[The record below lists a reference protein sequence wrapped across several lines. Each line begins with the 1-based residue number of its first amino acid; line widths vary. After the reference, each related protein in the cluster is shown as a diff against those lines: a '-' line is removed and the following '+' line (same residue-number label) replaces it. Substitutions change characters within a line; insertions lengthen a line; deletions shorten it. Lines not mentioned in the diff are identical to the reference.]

1 MKKEERKRVTKRIFA
16 VLMAVLM
23 VLPGNLDGI
32 LADDNNSTK
41 AGLPGVTAYAAK
53 EQLMNSFTPDSNG
66 TAVNIGKLIFGKNS
80 DGDAQE
86 WYILGKD
93 SGVSGDNTVIFASS
107 PIIKSGQIF
116 SYDTS
121 DYTKTYNYEA
131 GTGYGDSAG
140 SIQVD
145 VNHYGASELRSVH
158 QDMVKSGNNTYFSET
173 EQNLMN
179 VTTVTT
185 YDSKNN
191 HNYTTSDKLYAPST
205 AGTTGAEKNITVGS
219 NDDKKLNTATYWDY
233 YSSNVWFWL
242 RKPCYSASVWYA
254 DTTYK
259 HISIG
264 GSYPSYPG
272 YFGIRPASNLN
283 LSDVL
288 FASAAKSAT
297 SETAVSGIIA
307 SDTAMTLRLDGN
319 SKNIGSVF
327 YNDTSGNIKV
337 SKGSAENVALVVQ
350 GNDGTNDW
358 YYSKQITGSDT
369 VTVKASDI
377 MTELNLTSDI
387 DLSVCKIWLET
398 TENNMA
404 YVVPAE
410 KINISYMTKEQLM
423 NSFTPNSDGTAENIG
438 KLIFGKNSDGDAQEW
453 YILGKDNG
461 VSGDNTVI
469 FASSTIRT
477 EHRFNYNTWDYIQ
490 TYSYEGGTGY
500 GDGAGSIQVY
510 VNHYGASELRSTLQ
524 DMVKSGNNTYFS
536 ETEQN
541 LMNITTVI
549 TNDTMNGCNYTTSDK
564 LYVPSSTSEGF
575 TGKNIRV
582 GSDDGK
588 GLFADTYW
596 NDGNWFWLRS
606 PDEDSGNVEYYAYT
620 SYNSVGRT
628 YVNCKERYLGI
639 RPVSNLNL
647 SDVLF
652 ASAAKSA
659 TSDTEVADRIASDAA
674 MTLRLD
680 GSRKNIGTAIY
691 NAATGEIKVSR
702 GSNDGN
708 VSLVVQ
714 GDDGANDCYYSKQ
727 ITGSDTVSVKASDIS
742 SALNM
747 TSDIDLSSCKIWLE
761 TTEDN
766 VIYAVQAEKE
776 IEKINTTY
784 VTKEQLMNSFTPYS
798 DGNATNIGKLSFGKN
813 SAGNSQE
820 WYILGKDDGVTGDN
834 TVIFAASPLKTGQV
848 FNEWDLWNE
857 DGQDL
862 NYYESSQLRKV
873 LQDMASSDNNN
884 YFSYAEQHMMNNTT
898 VTTNVP
904 RQSTTYTTTDKLY
917 ALTGDKND
925 NQYIWA
931 GSSNDKKLAMTT
943 YWNNGEYFWLR
954 TPNTISKN
962 DELIACPGYCVESLH
977 ISVEYEVR
985 PAANLNLSG
994 VIFASAATV
1003 ATSEDTV
1010 SGRIA
1015 SDAAMALRFEGNPLD
1030 VGSVTFNAV
1039 SGEVKAV
1046 KRDASDNVALVI
1058 QGNDGTDDWY
1068 YSKQITGLDT
1078 VTVKSSDIKTALN
1091 LTSDIDLSACAIW
1104 IETTEDNLIR
1114 AVQAEAANE
1123 VNICYHDADVEHIF
1137 GIEYNKDMTI
1147 AELNQIIYNVTG
1159 IDTDKYQLKYEDT
1172 ILENDKTLQDYGI
1185 QKGSII
1191 NVNQIIDRIEAAINL
1206 PKGGEKLS
1214 TQITCNTANIAS
1226 ASLNWIGDYGDRASY
1241 YPYTYKAHM
1250 TFTPAAGYIVTDA
1263 TEIIVNES
1271 TLSDNKTVNA
1281 DGTITITKDYPSTKD
1296 KIIKVIPP
1304 TVPSDN
1310 TFAEYYTA
1318 DSIIFSNNEVF
1329 NDELG
1334 EYAGFLS
1341 EGAPL
1346 GFEHSLR
1353 VIWYIDGTYD
1363 ETPGAENTFIW
1374 KNFDDLSNYEVDSSC
1389 KTSGTVK
1396 IKNKAATPV
1405 TITGTD
1411 SSISFNGSDIDVSQ
1425 YFTIDENAGT
1435 PTYSIISDTEDGSV
1449 TGKGNLDGSTLTVT
1463 KTGTIKVKLTTSANG
1478 NYAAGEATIT
1488 LTISNGTIQDYTA
1501 SDYSGTYDGQAHSID
1516 VSVTNP
1522 AGTKITYGEDGIN
1535 YSEENPK
1542 YTDAGEYTVYYKI
1555 EKANYDTIKGS
1566 KTVNISRKDVTI
1578 TAGNQSVVW
1587 NHNIDQTKYKV
1598 SGLAGGDSITDITLT
1613 PSTSA
1618 LTDNGIIT
1626 VSNAKIGNR
1635 KDVTHSYNILVVNG
1649 RLEITHDTTLAPTG
1663 INAIKTKQSYKEGDI
1678 LNVDDIIVTANYADG
1693 YSENVT
1699 EFTTN
1704 ASDIDMNIAGNKTLT
1719 VSYTKNGGT
1728 KTCDIIINVV
1738 HVHKFDG
1745 AIWKSDG
1752 INHWKECTIAH
1763 CDKSDGYRID
1773 ETAHTY
1779 IHTYIW
1785 SGDNKKCTAT
1795 GKCEICEYTDSE
1807 TVDTTA
1813 TVTQSKNCTRP
1824 ELTKYTA
1831 TFKNAHNNGFEEQVR
1846 TDVMTAS
1853 ATGHNMSE
1861 WISNGDDTH
1870 SKKCK
1875 NPDCTYRES
1884 GDCVGGTASYFKKAI
1899 CDACGAEYGSLITD
1913 ITNPTG
1919 EITVS
1924 NNRWNSLLNTITFGH
1939 FFKETQKVT
1948 ITGNDDSYNSEG
1960 YDSSKN
1966 AVKISYLLV
1975 SGIDAKAYTTDE
1987 LAQKY
1992 AEGKFKEYASSFN
2005 IATDDRYVVFARI
2018 EDFAGN
2024 ATYISTD
2031 GMIVDT
2037 IAPVVDGITEGNTY
2051 CINAKF
2057 TVSDENIDKVTD
2069 TTASAVTTITA
2080 IDGVYTLS
2088 AGTHK
2093 IIVSDKA
2100 GNSTV
2105 VNVTV
2110 NGEHSYSEPT
2120 YTFNADNT
2128 ECTAERICQVCQ
2140 NKESETVD
2148 TTATVTQSK
2157 NCTRPELTTYKAVF
2171 TNPYFAEQTMENVE
2185 TAPATGHIS
2194 SDWILDK
2201 PATIK
2206 ESGSRHKECIVCGET
2221 LEVEEIEKL
2230 EQVAYEIINGTDS
2243 KWVENSESSIVI
2255 SGNGEL
2261 AKFTGV
2267 KVDGELI
2274 DSTNYIATEG
2284 STIITLKADYL
2295 KTLSVGSHSFEIV
2308 WEDGMASTNFNVVK
2322 KTSDNDHNNGNND
2335 NNDDDNDN
2343 NNNGNDNNNNSSDNN
2358 NGNDNNNSSGNHNGN
2373 GSDNKHNNSSTNAGD
2388 NKNNNA
2394 NSNTNQAG
2402 LPGNKKNDLSDT
2414 KGNHQST
2421 TPAKTG
2427 DSTNLTL
2434 WITLLMASIAGI
2446 TGIFTRRK
2454 KKNCK

>member
-1 MKKEERKRVTKRIFA
+1 MKKEERKRVTKRILA

-23 VLPGNLDGI
+23 VLPGNIDGI

-41 AGLPGVTAYAAK
+41 AGLPSVTAYAAK

-121 DYTKTYNYEA
+121 DHTKTYNYEA

-140 SIQVD
+140 SIPVD

-158 QDMVKSGNNTYFSET
+158 QDMVKSGNNTYFSKT
-173 EQNLMN
+173 EQKLMN

-191 HNYTTSDKLYAPST
+191 NNYTTSDKLYAPST

-242 RKPCYSASVWYA
+242 RKPCYSACVWYA
-254 DTTYK
+254 DTTYN

-327 YNDTSGNIKV
+327 YNDTSGNINV

-377 MTELNLTSDI
+377 SSALNLTSDI

-404 YVVPAE
+404 YAVPAE

-438 KLIFGKNSDGDAQEW
+438 KLIFGKNNDGDAQEW

-461 VSGDNTVI
+461 VSGDNTII
-469 FASSTIRT
+469 FAASSIMQKQN
-477 EHRFNYNTWDYIQ
+477 FNSSVSEK
-490 TYSYEGGTGY
+490 TYQEDNGTY
-500 GDGAGSIQVY
+500 ADGNPTDIY
-510 VNHYGASELRSTLQ
+510 PNHYGASELRKALQ
-524 DMVKSGNNTYFS
+524 DIAGEESNTYFTT
-536 ETEQN
+536 TEKS
-541 LMNITTVI
+541 LMQATTV
-549 TNDTMNGCNYTTSDK
+549 TTEDAKNNKVYTTSDK
-564 LYVPSSTSEGF
+564 LYVPATGGF
-575 TGKNIRV
+575 NNINIKV
-582 GSDDGK
+582 GSNSSVELSMNAYANSDDS
-588 GLFADTYW
+588 
-596 NDGNWFWLRS
+596 FWLRS
-606 PDEDSGNVEYYAYT
+606 PDGNDRVYVASQGWSFRTSSGII
-620 SYNSVGRT
+620 SK
-628 YVNCKERYLGI
+628 CLI
-639 RPVSNLNL
+639 RPASNLNL

-659 TSDTEVADRIASDAA
+659 SSDNEVADRIASDAA

-680 GSRKNIGTAIY
+680 GSSKNIGTAIY

-714 GDDGANDCYYSKQ
+714 GDDGANDCCYSKQ
-727 ITGSDTVSVKASDIS
+727 ITGSDTVTVKASDIS

-766 VIYAVQAEKE
+766 VIYAVQADKE

-784 VTKEQLMNSFTPYS
+784 VTKEQLMNSFTPYN
-798 DGNATNIGKLSFGKN
+798 DGNAANIGKLSFGKN

-962 DELIACPGYCVESLH
+962 DELIACPGYCVGSIH
-977 ISVEYEVR
+977 ISQEYEVR
-985 PAANLNLSG
+985 PAANLNLSE

-1003 ATSEDTV
+1003 ATSEDAI
-1010 SGRIA
+1010 SGIIVP
-1015 SDAAMALRFEGNPLD
+1015 DTAMTLRFGGNPDD

-1046 KRDASDNVALVI
+1046 KGNASGNVALVI

-1068 YSKQITGLDT
+1068 YSKQITGSDT
-1078 VTVKSSDIKTALN
+1078 VTVKSSDIKTVLN
-1091 LTSDIDLSACAIW
+1091 LTSDIDLSTCAIW
-1104 IETTEDNLIR
+1104 TETTIDSLIY
-1114 AVQAEAANE
+1114 AGQAEAAND
-1123 VNICYHDADVEHIF
+1123 VNICYYDADVEHIF

-1172 ILENDKTLQDYGI
+1172 IPENDKTLQDYGI

-1191 NVNQIIDRIEAAINL
+1191 NVNQIIDRIEATINL
-1206 PKGGEKLS
+1206 PKGGEYLS
-1214 TQITCNTANIAS
+1214 TQITCNTANIAD
-1226 ASLNWIGDYGDRASY
+1226 ASLNWIDDYGDIANY

-1250 TFTPAAGYIVTDA
+1250 TFTPAAGYILTDA

-1281 DGTITITKDYPSTKD
+1281 DGTITITKDYVSTKD

-1435 PTYSIISDTEDGSV
+1435 PTYSIISHTEDGSV
-1449 TGKGNLDGSTLTVT
+1449 TGKGNLEGSTLTVT
-1463 KTGTIKVKLTTSANG
+1463 KTGTIKVKLTTSAKG

-1542 YTDAGEYTVYYKI
+1542 YTAAGEYTVYYKI

-1626 VSNAKIGNR
+1626 VSNVKIGNR

-1795 GKCEICEYTDSE
+1795 RKCEICEYTDSE

-1846 TDVMTAS
+1846 TDVLTAS

-1875 NPDCTYRES
+1875 NPDCTYRED
-1884 GDCVGGTASYFKKAI
+1884 GDCVGGTASYFEKAI
-1899 CDACGAEYGSLITD
+1899 CDECGAEYGSLITD

-2005 IATDDRYVVFARI
+2005 IAADDRYVIFARI

-2037 IAPVVDGITEGNTY
+2037 IAPVVDGIKEGNTY

-2080 IDGVYTLS
+2080 VDGVYTLS

-2093 IIVSDKA
+2093 ITASDNA

-2128 ECTAERICQVCQ
+2128 ECTAKRICQVCQ
-2140 NKESETVD
+2140 NTDSETVD

-2194 SDWILDK
+2194 SEWILDK

-2322 KTSDNDHNNGNND
+2322 KTSDDDHNNGNND

-2343 NNNGNDNNNNSSDNN
+2343 NNNGNDNNNNSS
-2358 NGNDNNNSSGNHNGN
+2358 GNHNDN
-2373 GSDNKHNNSSTNAGD
+2373 GSDNKHNNSSTNASN

-2394 NSNTNQAG
+2394 NTNTNQAG
-2402 LPGNKKNDLSDT
+2402 LLGNKKNDLSDT
-2414 KGNHQST
+2414 KGSHQST

>member
-1 MKKEERKRVTKRIFA
+1 M
-16 VLMAVLM
+16 
-23 VLPGNLDGI
+23 
-32 LADDNNSTK
+32 
-41 AGLPGVTAYAAK
+41 
-53 EQLMNSFTPDSNG
+53 
-66 TAVNIGKLIFGKNS
+66 
-80 DGDAQE
+80 
-86 WYILGKD
+86 
-93 SGVSGDNTVIFASS
+93 
-107 PIIKSGQIF
+107 IIHLQ
-116 SYDTS
+116 
-121 DYTKTYNYEA
+121 
-131 GTGYGDSAG
+131 
-140 SIQVD
+140 
-145 VNHYGASELRSVH
+145 
-158 QDMVKSGNNTYFSET
+158 
-173 EQNLMN
+173 
-179 VTTVTT
+179 
-185 YDSKNN
+185 
-191 HNYTTSDKLYAPST
+191 
-205 AGTTGAEKNITVGS
+205 
-219 NDDKKLNTATYWDY
+219 
-233 YSSNVWFWL
+233 
-242 RKPCYSASVWYA
+242 
-254 DTTYK
+254 
-259 HISIG
+259 
-264 GSYPSYPG
+264 
-272 YFGIRPASNLN
+272 
-283 LSDVL
+283 
-288 FASAAKSAT
+288 
-297 SETAVSGIIA
+297 
-307 SDTAMTLRLDGN
+307 
-319 SKNIGSVF
+319 
-327 YNDTSGNIKV
+327 
-337 SKGSAENVALVVQ
+337 
-350 GNDGTNDW
+350 
-358 YYSKQITGSDT
+358 
-369 VTVKASDI
+369 
-377 MTELNLTSDI
+377 
-387 DLSVCKIWLET
+387 
-398 TENNMA
+398 
-404 YVVPAE
+404 
-410 KINISYMTKEQLM
+410 
-423 NSFTPNSDGTAENIG
+423 
-438 KLIFGKNSDGDAQEW
+438 
-453 YILGKDNG
+453 
-461 VSGDNTVI
+461 
-469 FASSTIRT
+469 STI
-477 EHRFNYNTWDYIQ
+477 
-490 TYSYEGGTGY
+490 
-500 GDGAGSIQVY
+500 
-510 VNHYGASELRSTLQ
+510 
-524 DMVKSGNNTYFS
+524 
-536 ETEQN
+536 
-541 LMNITTVI
+541 
-549 TNDTMNGCNYTTSDK
+549 
-564 LYVPSSTSEGF
+564 
-575 TGKNIRV
+575 
-582 GSDDGK
+582 
-588 GLFADTYW
+588 
-596 NDGNWFWLRS
+596 
-606 PDEDSGNVEYYAYT
+606 
-620 SYNSVGRT
+620 
-628 YVNCKERYLGI
+628 
-639 RPVSNLNL
+639 
-647 SDVLF
+647 
-652 ASAAKSA
+652 
-659 TSDTEVADRIASDAA
+659 
-674 MTLRLD
+674 
-680 GSRKNIGTAIY
+680 
-691 NAATGEIKVSR
+691 
-702 GSNDGN
+702 
-708 VSLVVQ
+708 
-714 GDDGANDCYYSKQ
+714 
-727 ITGSDTVSVKASDIS
+727 
-742 SALNM
+742 
-747 TSDIDLSSCKIWLE
+747 
-761 TTEDN
+761 
-766 VIYAVQAEKE
+766 
-776 IEKINTTY
+776 
-784 VTKEQLMNSFTPYS
+784 
-798 DGNATNIGKLSFGKN
+798 
-813 SAGNSQE
+813 
-820 WYILGKDDGVTGDN
+820 
-834 TVIFAASPLKTGQV
+834 
-848 FNEWDLWNE
+848 
-857 DGQDL
+857 
-862 NYYESSQLRKV
+862 
-873 LQDMASSDNNN
+873 
-884 YFSYAEQHMMNNTT
+884 
-898 VTTNVP
+898 
-904 RQSTTYTTTDKLY
+904 
-917 ALTGDKND
+917 
-925 NQYIWA
+925 
-931 GSSNDKKLAMTT
+931 
-943 YWNNGEYFWLR
+943 
-954 TPNTISKN
+954 
-962 DELIACPGYCVESLH
+962 
-977 ISVEYEVR
+977 
-985 PAANLNLSG
+985 
-994 VIFASAATV
+994 
-1003 ATSEDTV
+1003 
-1010 SGRIA
+1010 
-1015 SDAAMALRFEGNPLD
+1015 
-1030 VGSVTFNAV
+1030 
-1039 SGEVKAV
+1039 
-1046 KRDASDNVALVI
+1046 
-1058 QGNDGTDDWY
+1058 
-1068 YSKQITGLDT
+1068 
-1078 VTVKSSDIKTALN
+1078 
-1091 LTSDIDLSACAIW
+1091 
-1104 IETTEDNLIR
+1104 
-1114 AVQAEAANE
+1114 
-1123 VNICYHDADVEHIF
+1123 
-1137 GIEYNKDMTI
+1137 
-1147 AELNQIIYNVTG
+1147 
-1159 IDTDKYQLKYEDT
+1159 
-1172 ILENDKTLQDYGI
+1172 
-1185 QKGSII
+1185 
-1191 NVNQIIDRIEAAINL
+1191 
-1206 PKGGEKLS
+1206 
-1214 TQITCNTANIAS
+1214 
-1226 ASLNWIGDYGDRASY
+1226 
-1241 YPYTYKAHM
+1241 
-1250 TFTPAAGYIVTDA
+1250 
-1263 TEIIVNES
+1263 
-1271 TLSDNKTVNA
+1271 
-1281 DGTITITKDYPSTKD
+1281 
-1296 KIIKVIPP
+1296 
-1304 TVPSDN
+1304 
-1310 TFAEYYTA
+1310 YYTA

-1463 KTGTIKVKLTTSANG
+1463 KTGTIKVKLTTSAKG

-1566 KTVNISRKDVTI
+1566 KTVNISRKVVTI

-1626 VSNAKIGNR
+1626 ISNVKIGNC

-1704 ASDIDMNIAGNKTLT
+1704 ASDMDMNMAGNKTLT

>member
-1 MKKEERKRVTKRIFA
+1 MKKEERKRVTKRILA

-41 AGLPGVTAYAAK
+41 AGLPSVTAYAAK

-191 HNYTTSDKLYAPST
+191 NNYTTSDKLYAPST

-242 RKPCYSASVWYA
+242 RKPCYSSSVWYA
-254 DTTYK
+254 DTTYN

-337 SKGSAENVALVVQ
+337 SKGSAENVALVIQ

-387 DLSVCKIWLET
+387 DLSVCKIWLQT

-404 YVVPAE
+404 YAVPAE

-477 EHRFNYNTWDYIQ
+477 EHRFNYNTGDYIQ

-588 GLFADTYW
+588 ELFADTYW

-628 YVNCKERYLGI
+628 YVNYKERYLGI
-639 RPVSNLNL
+639 RPASNLNL

-659 TSDTEVADRIASDAA
+659 SSDNEVADRIASDAA

-714 GDDGANDCYYSKQ
+714 GDDGANDCCYSKQ

-742 SALNM
+742 SSLNM

-798 DGNATNIGKLSFGKN
+798 DGNAVNIGKLSFGKN

-834 TVIFAASPLKTGQV
+834 TVIFAASPIKTGQV
-848 FNEWDLWNE
+848 FNEWDRLNE
-857 DGQDL
+857 ENLDL

-873 LQDMASSDNNN
+873 LQDMASSNNNN
-884 YFSYAEQHMMNNTT
+884 YFSYLEQHMMNNTT

-917 ALTGDKND
+917 ALTGDRD
-925 NQYIWA
+925 DDQYLWA

-943 YWNNGEYFWLR
+943 YWNNGEDFWLR
-954 TPNTISKN
+954 TPNTITKN
-962 DELIACPGYCVESLH
+962 DELIACPGYCVGSIH
-977 ISVEYEVR
+977 ISQEYEVR
-985 PAANLNLSG
+985 PAANLNLSE

-1003 ATSEDTV
+1003 ATSEDAI
-1010 SGRIA
+1010 SGIIVP
-1015 SDAAMALRFEGNPLD
+1015 DTAMTLRFGGNPDD

-1046 KRDASDNVALVI
+1046 KGNASGNVALVI

-1068 YSKQITGLDT
+1068 YSKQITGSDT

-1091 LTSDIDLSACAIW
+1091 LTSDIDLSTCAIW
-1104 IETTEDNLIR
+1104 TETTIDSLIY
-1114 AVQAEAANE
+1114 AGQAEAANE
-1123 VNICYHDADVEHIF
+1123 VNICYYDADVEHIF

-1159 IDTDKYQLKYEDT
+1159 IDTDKYKLKYEDT
-1172 ILENDKTLQDYGI
+1172 IPENDKTLQDYGI

-1191 NVNQIIDRIEAAINL
+1191 NVNQIIDRIEATINL
-1206 PKGGEKLS
+1206 PKGGEYLS
-1214 TQITCNTANIAS
+1214 TQITCNTANIAG
-1226 ASLNWIGDYGDRASY
+1226 ASLNWIGDYGDIASY

-1374 KNFDDLSNYEVDSSC
+1374 KDFNDLSNYEVDSSC

-1435 PTYSIISDTEDGSV
+1435 PTYSIISHTEDGSV

-1578 TAGNQSVVW
+1578 TAGSQSVVW

-1626 VSNAKIGNR
+1626 ISNVKIGNCE
-1635 KDVTHSYNILVVNG
+1635 DVTHNYNILVVNG

-1663 INAIKTKQSYKEGDI
+1663 INAIKTKLSYKEGDI

-1795 GKCEICEYTDSE
+1795 RKCGICEYTDSE

-1846 TDVMTAS
+1846 TDVLTAS

-1875 NPDCTYRES
+1875 NPDCTYRED

-1899 CDACGAEYGSLITD
+1899 CDECGAEYGSLITD

-2005 IATDDRYVVFARI
+2005 IAADDRYVVFARI

-2037 IAPVVDGITEGNTY
+2037 IAPVVDGITESNTY

-2093 IIVSDKA
+2093 ITVSDKA

-2194 SDWILDK
+2194 SEWILDK

-2308 WEDGMASTNFNVVK
+2308 WEDGMAFTNFNVVK

-2335 NNDDDNDN
+2335 NNNDDNDN
-2343 NNNGNDNNNNSSDNN
+2343 NNNGSDNN
-2358 NGNDNNNSSGNHNGN
+2358 
-2373 GSDNKHNNSSTNAGD
+2373 NNSSTNAGD

-2454 KKNCK
+2454 KKDCK

>member
-1 MKKEERKRVTKRIFA
+1 MKKEERKRVTKRILA

-23 VLPGNLDGI
+23 VLPGNIDGI

-41 AGLPGVTAYAAK
+41 AGLPSVTAYAAK

-121 DYTKTYNYEA
+121 DHTKTYNYEA

-140 SIQVD
+140 SIPVD

-158 QDMVKSGNNTYFSET
+158 QDMVKSGNNTYFSKT
-173 EQNLMN
+173 EQKLMN

-191 HNYTTSDKLYAPST
+191 NNYTTSDKLYAPST

-242 RKPCYSASVWYA
+242 RKPCYSACVWYA
-254 DTTYK
+254 DTTYN

-327 YNDTSGNIKV
+327 YNDTSGNINV

-377 MTELNLTSDI
+377 MTELNMTSDI

-404 YVVPAE
+404 YAVPAE
-410 KINISYMTKEQLM
+410 KVNISYMTKEQLM

-461 VSGDNTVI
+461 VSGDNTII
-469 FASSTIRT
+469 FAASSIMQKQN
-477 EHRFNYNTWDYIQ
+477 FNSSVSEK
-490 TYSYEGGTGY
+490 TYQEDNGTY
-500 GDGAGSIQVY
+500 ADGNPTDIY
-510 VNHYGASELRSTLQ
+510 PNHYGASELRKALQ
-524 DMVKSGNNTYFS
+524 DIAGEESNTYFTT
-536 ETEQN
+536 TEKS
-541 LMNITTVI
+541 LMQATTV
-549 TNDTMNGCNYTTSDK
+549 TTEDAKNNKVYTTSDK
-564 LYVPSSTSEGF
+564 LYVPATGGF
-575 TGKNIRV
+575 NNINIKV
-582 GSDDGK
+582 GSNSSVELSMNAYANSDDS
-588 GLFADTYW
+588 
-596 NDGNWFWLRS
+596 FWLRS
-606 PDEDSGNVEYYAYT
+606 PDGNDRVYVASQGWSFRTSSGII
-620 SYNSVGRT
+620 SK
-628 YVNCKERYLGI
+628 CLI
-639 RPVSNLNL
+639 RPASNLNL

-659 TSDTEVADRIASDAA
+659 SSDTEVADRIASDAA

-727 ITGSDTVSVKASDIS
+727 ITGSDTVTVKASDIS

-766 VIYAVQAEKE
+766 VIYAVQADKE

-834 TVIFAASPLKTGQV
+834 TVIFAASPIKTGQV
-848 FNEWDLWNE
+848 FNEWDRLNAE
-857 DGQDL
+857 NLDL
-862 NYYESSQLRKV
+862 NYYESSQLRNV
-873 LQDMASSDNNN
+873 LQDMASSNNN
-884 YFSYAEQHMMNNTT
+884 YFSYLEQHMMNNTT

-917 ALTGDKND
+917 ALTGEWDD
-925 NQYIWA
+925 DQYLWA

-954 TPNTISKN
+954 TPNTITKN
-962 DELIACPGYCVESLH
+962 DELIACPGYCVGSIH
-977 ISVEYEVR
+977 ISQEYEVR
-985 PAANLNLSG
+985 PAANLNLSE

-1003 ATSEDTV
+1003 ATSEDAI
-1010 SGRIA
+1010 SGIIVP
-1015 SDAAMALRFEGNPLD
+1015 DTAMTLRFGGNPD
-1030 VGSVTFNAV
+1030 EVGSVTFNAV

-1046 KRDASDNVALVI
+1046 KGNASGNVALVI

-1068 YSKQITGLDT
+1068 YSKQITGSDT

-1091 LTSDIDLSACAIW
+1091 LTSDIDLSTCAIW
-1104 IETTEDNLIR
+1104 TETTIDSLIYAR
-1114 AVQAEAANE
+1114 QAEAAND
-1123 VNICYHDADVEHIF
+1123 VNICYYDADVEHIF

-1159 IDTDKYQLKYEDT
+1159 INTDKYQLKYEDT

-1191 NVNQIIDRIEAAINL
+1191 NVNQIIDRIEATINL
-1206 PKGGEKLS
+1206 PKGGEYLS
-1214 TQITCNTANIAS
+1214 TQITCNTANIAG
-1226 ASLNWIGDYGDRASY
+1226 ASLNWIGDYGDIASY

-1374 KNFDDLSNYEVDSSC
+1374 KDFNDLSNYEVDSSC

-1578 TAGNQSVVW
+1578 TAGSQSVVW

-1626 VSNAKIGNR
+1626 ISNVKIGNCE
-1635 KDVTHSYNILVVNG
+1635 DVTHNYNILVVNG

-1663 INAIKTKQSYKEGDI
+1663 INAIKTKLSYKEGDI

-1795 GKCEICEYTDSE
+1795 RKCEICEYTDSE

-1846 TDVMTAS
+1846 TDVLTAS
-1853 ATGHNMSE
+1853 ATGHNISE

-1875 NPDCTYRES
+1875 NPDCTYRED

-1899 CDACGAEYGSLITD
+1899 CDECGAEYGSLITD

-1924 NNRWNSLLNTITFGH
+1924 NNRWNSLLNTITFSH
-1939 FFKETQKVT
+1939 LFKETQKVI
-1948 ITGNDDSYNSEG
+1948 ITGNDDSYNSDG

-1975 SGIDAKAYTTDE
+1975 SGADAKAYTTDE

-2005 IATDDRYVVFARI
+2005 IAADDRYVIFARI

-2093 IIVSDKA
+2093 ITVSDKA

-2128 ECTAERICQVCQ
+2128 KCTAETICRLCQ

-2157 NCTRPELTTYKAVF
+2157 NCTRSELTTYKAVF
-2171 TNPYFAEQTMENVE
+2171 TNPHFAEQTMENVE

-2194 SDWILDK
+2194 SEWILDK

-2221 LEVEEIEKL
+2221 LEVEEIEKIDPI
-2230 EQVAYEIINGTDS
+2230 AYEIINGTDS

-2308 WEDGMASTNFNVVK
+2308 WEDGIASTNFNVVK

-2421 TPAKTG
+2421 IPAKTG

>member
-1 MKKEERKRVTKRIFA
+1 MKKEERKRVTKRIF
-16 VLMAVLM
+16 AVLM

-477 EHRFNYNTWDYIQ
+477 EHRFNYNTGDYIQ

-714 GDDGANDCYYSKQ
+714 GDDGANDCCYSKQ
-727 ITGSDTVSVKASDIS
+727 ITGSDTVSIKASDIS

-962 DELIACPGYCVESLH
+962 DELIACPGYCVGSIH
-977 ISVEYEVR
+977 ISEEYEVR

-1015 SDAAMALRFEGNPLD
+1015 SDATMALRFEGNPLD

-1046 KRDASDNVALVI
+1046 KGDASDNVALVI

-1068 YSKQITGLDT
+1068 YSKQITGSDT

-1114 AVQAEAANE
+1114 AVQAE
-1123 VNICYHDADVEHIF
+1123 
-1137 GIEYNKDMTI
+1137 
-1147 AELNQIIYNVTG
+1147 
-1159 IDTDKYQLKYEDT
+1159 
-1172 ILENDKTLQDYGI
+1172 
-1185 QKGSII
+1185 
-1191 NVNQIIDRIEAAINL
+1191 
-1206 PKGGEKLS
+1206 
-1214 TQITCNTANIAS
+1214 
-1226 ASLNWIGDYGDRASY
+1226 
-1241 YPYTYKAHM
+1241 
-1250 TFTPAAGYIVTDA
+1250 
-1263 TEIIVNES
+1263 
-1271 TLSDNKTVNA
+1271 
-1281 DGTITITKDYPSTKD
+1281 
-1296 KIIKVIPP
+1296 
-1304 TVPSDN
+1304 
-1310 TFAEYYTA
+1310 
-1318 DSIIFSNNEVF
+1318 
-1329 NDELG
+1329 
-1334 EYAGFLS
+1334 
-1341 EGAPL
+1341 
-1346 GFEHSLR
+1346 
-1353 VIWYIDGTYD
+1353 
-1363 ETPGAENTFIW
+1363 
-1374 KNFDDLSNYEVDSSC
+1374 
-1389 KTSGTVK
+1389 
-1396 IKNKAATPV
+1396 
-1405 TITGTD
+1405 
-1411 SSISFNGSDIDVSQ
+1411 
-1425 YFTIDENAGT
+1425 
-1435 PTYSIISDTEDGSV
+1435 
-1449 TGKGNLDGSTLTVT
+1449 
-1463 KTGTIKVKLTTSANG
+1463 
-1478 NYAAGEATIT
+1478 
-1488 LTISNGTIQDYTA
+1488 
-1501 SDYSGTYDGQAHSID
+1501 
-1516 VSVTNP
+1516 
-1522 AGTKITYGEDGIN
+1522 
-1535 YSEENPK
+1535 
-1542 YTDAGEYTVYYKI
+1542 
-1555 EKANYDTIKGS
+1555 
-1566 KTVNISRKDVTI
+1566 
-1578 TAGNQSVVW
+1578 
-1587 NHNIDQTKYKV
+1587 
-1598 SGLAGGDSITDITLT
+1598 
-1613 PSTSA
+1613 
-1618 LTDNGIIT
+1618 
-1626 VSNAKIGNR
+1626 
-1635 KDVTHSYNILVVNG
+1635 
-1649 RLEITHDTTLAPTG
+1649 
-1663 INAIKTKQSYKEGDI
+1663 
-1678 LNVDDIIVTANYADG
+1678 
-1693 YSENVT
+1693 
-1699 EFTTN
+1699 
-1704 ASDIDMNIAGNKTLT
+1704 
-1719 VSYTKNGGT
+1719 
-1728 KTCDIIINVV
+1728 
-1738 HVHKFDG
+1738 
-1745 AIWKSDG
+1745 
-1752 INHWKECTIAH
+1752 
-1763 CDKSDGYRID
+1763 
-1773 ETAHTY
+1773 
-1779 IHTYIW
+1779 
-1785 SGDNKKCTAT
+1785 
-1795 GKCEICEYTDSE
+1795 
-1807 TVDTTA
+1807 
-1813 TVTQSKNCTRP
+1813 
-1824 ELTKYTA
+1824 
-1831 TFKNAHNNGFEEQVR
+1831 
-1846 TDVMTAS
+1846 
-1853 ATGHNMSE
+1853 
-1861 WISNGDDTH
+1861 
-1870 SKKCK
+1870 
-1875 NPDCTYRES
+1875 
-1884 GDCVGGTASYFKKAI
+1884 
-1899 CDACGAEYGSLITD
+1899 
-1913 ITNPTG
+1913 
-1919 EITVS
+1919 
-1924 NNRWNSLLNTITFGH
+1924 
-1939 FFKETQKVT
+1939 
-1948 ITGNDDSYNSEG
+1948 
-1960 YDSSKN
+1960 
-1966 AVKISYLLV
+1966 
-1975 SGIDAKAYTTDE
+1975 
-1987 LAQKY
+1987 
-1992 AEGKFKEYASSFN
+1992 
-2005 IATDDRYVVFARI
+2005 
-2018 EDFAGN
+2018 
-2024 ATYISTD
+2024 
-2031 GMIVDT
+2031 
-2037 IAPVVDGITEGNTY
+2037 
-2051 CINAKF
+2051 
-2057 TVSDENIDKVTD
+2057 
-2069 TTASAVTTITA
+2069 
-2080 IDGVYTLS
+2080 
-2088 AGTHK
+2088 
-2093 IIVSDKA
+2093 
-2100 GNSTV
+2100 
-2105 VNVTV
+2105 
-2110 NGEHSYSEPT
+2110 
-2120 YTFNADNT
+2120 
-2128 ECTAERICQVCQ
+2128 
-2140 NKESETVD
+2140 
-2148 TTATVTQSK
+2148 
-2157 NCTRPELTTYKAVF
+2157 
-2171 TNPYFAEQTMENVE
+2171 
-2185 TAPATGHIS
+2185 
-2194 SDWILDK
+2194 
-2201 PATIK
+2201 
-2206 ESGSRHKECIVCGET
+2206 
-2221 LEVEEIEKL
+2221 
-2230 EQVAYEIINGTDS
+2230 
-2243 KWVENSESSIVI
+2243 
-2255 SGNGEL
+2255 
-2261 AKFTGV
+2261 
-2267 KVDGELI
+2267 
-2274 DSTNYIATEG
+2274 
-2284 STIITLKADYL
+2284 
-2295 KTLSVGSHSFEIV
+2295 
-2308 WEDGMASTNFNVVK
+2308 
-2322 KTSDNDHNNGNND
+2322 
-2335 NNDDDNDN
+2335 
-2343 NNNGNDNNNNSSDNN
+2343 
-2358 NGNDNNNSSGNHNGN
+2358 
-2373 GSDNKHNNSSTNAGD
+2373 
-2388 NKNNNA
+2388 
-2394 NSNTNQAG
+2394 
-2402 LPGNKKNDLSDT
+2402 
-2414 KGNHQST
+2414 
-2421 TPAKTG
+2421 
-2427 DSTNLTL
+2427 
-2434 WITLLMASIAGI
+2434 
-2446 TGIFTRRK
+2446 
-2454 KKNCK
+2454 

>member
-1 MKKEERKRVTKRIFA
+1 MKKEERKRVTKRILA

-41 AGLPGVTAYAAK
+41 AGLPSVTAYAAK

-121 DYTKTYNYEA
+121 DHTKTYNYEA

-140 SIQVD
+140 SIPVD

-158 QDMVKSGNNTYFSET
+158 QDMVKSGNNTYFSKT
-173 EQNLMN
+173 EQKLMN

-191 HNYTTSDKLYAPST
+191 NNYTTSDKLYAPST

-242 RKPCYSASVWYA
+242 RKPCYSSSVWYA
-254 DTTYK
+254 DTTYN

-327 YNDTSGNIKV
+327 YNDTSGNINV

-377 MTELNLTSDI
+377 MTELNMTSDI

-398 TENNMA
+398 TENNMTYA
-404 YVVPAE
+404 VPAE
-410 KINISYMTKEQLM
+410 KVNISYMTKEQLM

-438 KLIFGKNSDGDAQEW
+438 KLIFGKNSGGDAQEW

-461 VSGDNTVI
+461 VSGDNTII
-469 FASSTIRT
+469 FAASSIMQKQN
-477 EHRFNYNTWDYIQ
+477 FNSSVSEK
-490 TYSYEGGTGY
+490 TYQEDNGTY
-500 GDGAGSIQVY
+500 ADGNPTDIY
-510 VNHYGASELRSTLQ
+510 PNHYGASELRKALQ
-524 DMVKSGNNTYFS
+524 DIAGEESNTYFTT
-536 ETEQN
+536 TEKS
-541 LMNITTVI
+541 LMQATTV
-549 TNDTMNGCNYTTSDK
+549 TTEDAKNNKVYTTSDK
-564 LYVPSSTSEGF
+564 LYVPATGGF
-575 TGKNIRV
+575 NNINIKV
-582 GSDDGK
+582 GSNSSVELSMNAYANSDDS
-588 GLFADTYW
+588 
-596 NDGNWFWLRS
+596 FWLRS
-606 PDEDSGNVEYYAYT
+606 PDGNDRVYVASQGWSFRTSSGII
-620 SYNSVGRT
+620 SK
-628 YVNCKERYLGI
+628 CLI
-639 RPVSNLNL
+639 RPASNLNL

-659 TSDTEVADRIASDAA
+659 SSDTEVADRIASDAA

-680 GSRKNIGTAIY
+680 GSSKNIGTAIY

-714 GDDGANDCYYSKQ
+714 GDDGANDCCYSKQ
-727 ITGSDTVSVKASDIS
+727 ITGSDTVTVKASDIS

-766 VIYAVQAEKE
+766 VIYAVQADKE

-798 DGNATNIGKLSFGKN
+798 DGNVANIGKLSFGKN

-962 DELIACPGYCVESLH
+962 DELIACPGYCVGSIH
-977 ISVEYEVR
+977 ISQEYEVR
-985 PAANLNLSG
+985 PAANLNLSE
-994 VIFASAATV
+994 VIFASAATE
-1003 ATSEDTV
+1003 ATSEDAI
-1010 SGRIA
+1010 SGIIVP
-1015 SDAAMALRFEGNPLD
+1015 DTAMTLRFGGNPDD

-1046 KRDASDNVALVI
+1046 KGNASGNVALVI

-1068 YSKQITGLDT
+1068 YSKQITGSDT
-1078 VTVKSSDIKTALN
+1078 VTVKSSDIKTVLN
-1091 LTSDIDLSACAIW
+1091 LTSDIDLSTCAIW

-1159 IDTDKYQLKYEDT
+1159 IDTDKYKLKYEDT
-1172 ILENDKTLQDYGI
+1172 ILENDITLQDYGI

-1214 TQITCNTANIAS
+1214 TQITCNTANIAD
-1226 ASLNWIGDYGDRASY
+1226 ASLNWIDDYGDIASY

-1250 TFTPAAGYIVTDA
+1250 TFTPAAGYILTDA

-1281 DGTITITKDYPSTKD
+1281 DGTITITKDYVSTKD

-1435 PTYSIISDTEDGSV
+1435 PTYSIISHTEDGSV

-1463 KTGTIKVKLTTSANG
+1463 KTGTIKVKLTTSAKG

-1626 VSNAKIGNR
+1626 VSNVKIGNR

-1795 GKCEICEYTDSE
+1795 RKCEICEYTDSE

-1831 TFKNAHNNGFEEQVR
+1831 TFKNAHNNDFKEQVR

-1875 NPDCTYRES
+1875 NPDCTYRED

-1899 CDACGAEYGSLITD
+1899 CDECGAEYGSLITD

-2005 IATDDRYVVFARI
+2005 IAADDRYVVFARI

-2080 IDGVYTLS
+2080 VDGVYTLS

-2093 IIVSDKA
+2093 ITASDNA

-2171 TNPYFAEQTMENVE
+2171 TNPYFAEQTIENVE
-2185 TAPATGHIS
+2185 TAPVAGHIS

-2206 ESGSRHKECIVCGET
+2206 ESGSRHKECTVCGET

-2230 EQVAYEIINGTDS
+2230 EQVTYEIINGTDS

-2322 KTSDNDHNNGNND
+2322 KTSDDDHNNGNND

-2343 NNNGNDNNNNSSDNN
+2343 NNNGNDNNNNSS
-2358 NGNDNNNSSGNHNGN
+2358 GNHNGN
-2373 GSDNKHNNSSTNAGD
+2373 GSDNKHNNSSTNAGN

-2394 NSNTNQAG
+2394 NTNTNQAG

-2414 KGNHQST
+2414 KGSHQST

>member
-1 MKKEERKRVTKRIFA
+1 MKKEERKRVTKRILA

-41 AGLPGVTAYAAK
+41 AGLPSVTAYAAK

-477 EHRFNYNTWDYIQ
+477 EHRFNYNTGDYIQ

-714 GDDGANDCYYSKQ
+714 GDDGANDCCYSKQ
-727 ITGSDTVSVKASDIS
+727 ITGSDTVSIKASDIS

-766 VIYAVQAEKE
+766 IIYAVQAEKE

-848 FNEWDLWNE
+848 FNE
-857 DGQDL
+857 
-862 NYYESSQLRKV
+862 
-873 LQDMASSDNNN
+873 
-884 YFSYAEQHMMNNTT
+884 
-898 VTTNVP
+898 
-904 RQSTTYTTTDKLY
+904 
-917 ALTGDKND
+917 
-925 NQYIWA
+925 
-931 GSSNDKKLAMTT
+931 
-943 YWNNGEYFWLR
+943 
-954 TPNTISKN
+954 
-962 DELIACPGYCVESLH
+962 
-977 ISVEYEVR
+977 
-985 PAANLNLSG
+985 
-994 VIFASAATV
+994 
-1003 ATSEDTV
+1003 
-1010 SGRIA
+1010 
-1015 SDAAMALRFEGNPLD
+1015 
-1030 VGSVTFNAV
+1030 
-1039 SGEVKAV
+1039 
-1046 KRDASDNVALVI
+1046 
-1058 QGNDGTDDWY
+1058 
-1068 YSKQITGLDT
+1068 
-1078 VTVKSSDIKTALN
+1078 
-1091 LTSDIDLSACAIW
+1091 
-1104 IETTEDNLIR
+1104 
-1114 AVQAEAANE
+1114 
-1123 VNICYHDADVEHIF
+1123 
-1137 GIEYNKDMTI
+1137 
-1147 AELNQIIYNVTG
+1147 
-1159 IDTDKYQLKYEDT
+1159 
-1172 ILENDKTLQDYGI
+1172 
-1185 QKGSII
+1185 
-1191 NVNQIIDRIEAAINL
+1191 
-1206 PKGGEKLS
+1206 
-1214 TQITCNTANIAS
+1214 
-1226 ASLNWIGDYGDRASY
+1226 
-1241 YPYTYKAHM
+1241 
-1250 TFTPAAGYIVTDA
+1250 
-1263 TEIIVNES
+1263 
-1271 TLSDNKTVNA
+1271 
-1281 DGTITITKDYPSTKD
+1281 
-1296 KIIKVIPP
+1296 
-1304 TVPSDN
+1304 
-1310 TFAEYYTA
+1310 
-1318 DSIIFSNNEVF
+1318 
-1329 NDELG
+1329 
-1334 EYAGFLS
+1334 
-1341 EGAPL
+1341 
-1346 GFEHSLR
+1346 
-1353 VIWYIDGTYD
+1353 
-1363 ETPGAENTFIW
+1363 
-1374 KNFDDLSNYEVDSSC
+1374 
-1389 KTSGTVK
+1389 
-1396 IKNKAATPV
+1396 
-1405 TITGTD
+1405 
-1411 SSISFNGSDIDVSQ
+1411 
-1425 YFTIDENAGT
+1425 
-1435 PTYSIISDTEDGSV
+1435 
-1449 TGKGNLDGSTLTVT
+1449 
-1463 KTGTIKVKLTTSANG
+1463 
-1478 NYAAGEATIT
+1478 
-1488 LTISNGTIQDYTA
+1488 
-1501 SDYSGTYDGQAHSID
+1501 
-1516 VSVTNP
+1516 
-1522 AGTKITYGEDGIN
+1522 
-1535 YSEENPK
+1535 
-1542 YTDAGEYTVYYKI
+1542 
-1555 EKANYDTIKGS
+1555 
-1566 KTVNISRKDVTI
+1566 
-1578 TAGNQSVVW
+1578 
-1587 NHNIDQTKYKV
+1587 
-1598 SGLAGGDSITDITLT
+1598 
-1613 PSTSA
+1613 
-1618 LTDNGIIT
+1618 
-1626 VSNAKIGNR
+1626 
-1635 KDVTHSYNILVVNG
+1635 
-1649 RLEITHDTTLAPTG
+1649 
-1663 INAIKTKQSYKEGDI
+1663 
-1678 LNVDDIIVTANYADG
+1678 
-1693 YSENVT
+1693 
-1699 EFTTN
+1699 
-1704 ASDIDMNIAGNKTLT
+1704 
-1719 VSYTKNGGT
+1719 
-1728 KTCDIIINVV
+1728 
-1738 HVHKFDG
+1738 
-1745 AIWKSDG
+1745 
-1752 INHWKECTIAH
+1752 
-1763 CDKSDGYRID
+1763 
-1773 ETAHTY
+1773 
-1779 IHTYIW
+1779 
-1785 SGDNKKCTAT
+1785 
-1795 GKCEICEYTDSE
+1795 
-1807 TVDTTA
+1807 
-1813 TVTQSKNCTRP
+1813 
-1824 ELTKYTA
+1824 
-1831 TFKNAHNNGFEEQVR
+1831 
-1846 TDVMTAS
+1846 
-1853 ATGHNMSE
+1853 
-1861 WISNGDDTH
+1861 
-1870 SKKCK
+1870 
-1875 NPDCTYRES
+1875 
-1884 GDCVGGTASYFKKAI
+1884 
-1899 CDACGAEYGSLITD
+1899 
-1913 ITNPTG
+1913 
-1919 EITVS
+1919 
-1924 NNRWNSLLNTITFGH
+1924 
-1939 FFKETQKVT
+1939 
-1948 ITGNDDSYNSEG
+1948 
-1960 YDSSKN
+1960 
-1966 AVKISYLLV
+1966 
-1975 SGIDAKAYTTDE
+1975 
-1987 LAQKY
+1987 
-1992 AEGKFKEYASSFN
+1992 
-2005 IATDDRYVVFARI
+2005 
-2018 EDFAGN
+2018 
-2024 ATYISTD
+2024 
-2031 GMIVDT
+2031 
-2037 IAPVVDGITEGNTY
+2037 
-2051 CINAKF
+2051 
-2057 TVSDENIDKVTD
+2057 
-2069 TTASAVTTITA
+2069 
-2080 IDGVYTLS
+2080 
-2088 AGTHK
+2088 
-2093 IIVSDKA
+2093 
-2100 GNSTV
+2100 
-2105 VNVTV
+2105 
-2110 NGEHSYSEPT
+2110 
-2120 YTFNADNT
+2120 
-2128 ECTAERICQVCQ
+2128 
-2140 NKESETVD
+2140 
-2148 TTATVTQSK
+2148 
-2157 NCTRPELTTYKAVF
+2157 
-2171 TNPYFAEQTMENVE
+2171 
-2185 TAPATGHIS
+2185 
-2194 SDWILDK
+2194 
-2201 PATIK
+2201 
-2206 ESGSRHKECIVCGET
+2206 
-2221 LEVEEIEKL
+2221 
-2230 EQVAYEIINGTDS
+2230 
-2243 KWVENSESSIVI
+2243 
-2255 SGNGEL
+2255 
-2261 AKFTGV
+2261 
-2267 KVDGELI
+2267 
-2274 DSTNYIATEG
+2274 
-2284 STIITLKADYL
+2284 
-2295 KTLSVGSHSFEIV
+2295 
-2308 WEDGMASTNFNVVK
+2308 
-2322 KTSDNDHNNGNND
+2322 
-2335 NNDDDNDN
+2335 
-2343 NNNGNDNNNNSSDNN
+2343 
-2358 NGNDNNNSSGNHNGN
+2358 
-2373 GSDNKHNNSSTNAGD
+2373 
-2388 NKNNNA
+2388 
-2394 NSNTNQAG
+2394 
-2402 LPGNKKNDLSDT
+2402 
-2414 KGNHQST
+2414 
-2421 TPAKTG
+2421 
-2427 DSTNLTL
+2427 
-2434 WITLLMASIAGI
+2434 
-2446 TGIFTRRK
+2446 
-2454 KKNCK
+2454 

>member
-1 MKKEERKRVTKRIFA
+1 MKKEERKRVTKRILA

-23 VLPGNLDGI
+23 VLPGNIDGI

-41 AGLPGVTAYAAK
+41 AGLPSVTAYAAK

-121 DYTKTYNYEA
+121 DHTKTYNYEA

-140 SIQVD
+140 SIPVD

-158 QDMVKSGNNTYFSET
+158 QDMVKSGNNTYFSKT
-173 EQNLMN
+173 EQKLMN

-191 HNYTTSDKLYAPST
+191 NNYTTSDKLYAPST

-242 RKPCYSASVWYA
+242 RKPCYSACVWYA
-254 DTTYK
+254 DTTYN

-327 YNDTSGNIKV
+327 YNDTSGNINV

-404 YVVPAE
+404 YAVPAE

-461 VSGDNTVI
+461 VSGDNTII
-469 FASSTIRT
+469 FAASSIMQKQN
-477 EHRFNYNTWDYIQ
+477 FNSSVSEK
-490 TYSYEGGTGY
+490 TYQEDNGTY
-500 GDGAGSIQVY
+500 ADGNPTDIY
-510 VNHYGASELRSTLQ
+510 PNHYGASELRKALQ
-524 DMVKSGNNTYFS
+524 DIAGEESNTYFTT
-536 ETEQN
+536 TEKS
-541 LMNITTVI
+541 LMQATTV
-549 TNDTMNGCNYTTSDK
+549 TTEDAKNNKVYTTSDK
-564 LYVPSSTSEGF
+564 LYVPATGGF
-575 TGKNIRV
+575 NNINIKV
-582 GSDDGK
+582 GSNSSVELSMNAYANSDDS
-588 GLFADTYW
+588 
-596 NDGNWFWLRS
+596 FWLRS
-606 PDEDSGNVEYYAYT
+606 PDGNDRVYVALQGWSFRTSSGII
-620 SYNSVGRT
+620 SK
-628 YVNCKERYLGI
+628 CLI
-639 RPVSNLNL
+639 RPASNLNL

-659 TSDTEVADRIASDAA
+659 SSDNEVADRIASDAA

-680 GSRKNIGTAIY
+680 GSRKHIGTAIY

-727 ITGSDTVSVKASDIS
+727 ITGSDTVTVKASDIS

-798 DGNATNIGKLSFGKN
+798 DGNAVNIGKLSFGKN

-834 TVIFAASPLKTGQV
+834 TVIFATSPIKTGQV
-848 FNEWDLWNE
+848 FNEWDSWNAE
-857 DGQDL
+857 NTDL
-862 NYYESSQLRKV
+862 NYYESSQLRNV

-884 YFSYAEQHMMNNTT
+884 YFSYEEQHMMNNTT

-917 ALTGDKND
+917 ALTGEWDD
-925 NQYIWA
+925 DQYLWA

-954 TPNTISKN
+954 TPNTITKN
-962 DELIACPGYCVESLH
+962 DELIACPGYCVGSIH
-977 ISVEYEVR
+977 ISQEYEVR
-985 PAANLNLSG
+985 PAANLNLSE

-1003 ATSEDTV
+1003 ATSEDAI
-1010 SGRIA
+1010 SGIIVP
-1015 SDAAMALRFEGNPLD
+1015 DTAMTLRFGGNPD
-1030 VGSVTFNAV
+1030 EVGSVTFNAV

-1046 KRDASDNVALVI
+1046 KGNASGNVALVI

-1068 YSKQITGLDT
+1068 YSKQITGSDT

-1091 LTSDIDLSACAIW
+1091 LTSDIDLSTCAIW
-1104 IETTEDNLIR
+1104 TETTIDSLIYAR
-1114 AVQAEAANE
+1114 QAEAAND
-1123 VNICYHDADVEHIF
+1123 VNICYYDADVEHIF

-1172 ILENDKTLQDYGI
+1172 ILENDKTLQDYSI

-1191 NVNQIIDRIEAAINL
+1191 NVNQIIDRIEATINL
-1206 PKGGEKLS
+1206 PKGGEYLS
-1214 TQITCNTANIAS
+1214 TQITCNTANIAG
-1226 ASLNWIGDYGDRASY
+1226 ASFNWIDDYGDIANY

-1281 DGTITITKDYPSTKD
+1281 DGTITVTKDYVSTKD

-1318 DSIIFSNNEVF
+1318 DSIIFSNNEI
-1329 NDELG
+1329 G
-1334 EYAGFLS
+1334 EYANFLS

-1346 GFEHSLR
+1346 GFERSLR

-1374 KNFDDLSNYEVDSSC
+1374 KIVDNDLEDFEVDSSC

-1425 YFTIDENAGT
+1425 YFTIDENAGA
-1435 PTYSIISDTEDGSV
+1435 PTYSIISHTEDGSV
-1449 TGKGNLDGSTLTVT
+1449 TGKGNLNGSTLTVT

-1578 TAGNQSVVW
+1578 TAGSQSVVW

-1626 VSNAKIGNR
+1626 VSNVKIGNR

-1795 GKCEICEYTDSE
+1795 RKCEICEYTDSE

-1846 TDVMTAS
+1846 TDVLTAS

-1861 WISNGDDTH
+1861 WISNGYDTH

-1875 NPDCTYRES
+1875 NPDCTYRED

-1899 CDACGAEYGSLITD
+1899 CDECGAEYGSIITD

-2005 IATDDRYVVFARI
+2005 IAADDRYVVFARI
-2018 EDFAGN
+2018 EDFEGN

-2080 IDGVYTLS
+2080 VDGVYTLS

-2093 IIVSDKA
+2093 ITASDNA

-2128 ECTAERICQVCQ
+2128 ECTAKRICQVCQ

-2171 TNPYFAEQTMENVE
+2171 TNPHFAEQTMENVE

-2230 EQVAYEIINGTDS
+2230 DPIAYEIINGTDS

-2308 WEDGMASTNFNVVK
+2308 WEDGIASTNFNVVK

-2343 NNNGNDNNNNSSDNN
+2343 NN
-2358 NGNDNNNSSGNHNGN
+2358 NGN

-2434 WITLLMASIAGI
+2434 WITLFMASIAGI

>member
-1 MKKEERKRVTKRIFA
+1 M
-16 VLMAVLM
+16 
-23 VLPGNLDGI
+23 
-32 LADDNNSTK
+32 
-41 AGLPGVTAYAAK
+41 
-53 EQLMNSFTPDSNG
+53 
-66 TAVNIGKLIFGKNS
+66 
-80 DGDAQE
+80 
-86 WYILGKD
+86 
-93 SGVSGDNTVIFASS
+93 
-107 PIIKSGQIF
+107 
-116 SYDTS
+116 
-121 DYTKTYNYEA
+121 
-131 GTGYGDSAG
+131 
-140 SIQVD
+140 
-145 VNHYGASELRSVH
+145 
-158 QDMVKSGNNTYFSET
+158 
-173 EQNLMN
+173 
-179 VTTVTT
+179 
-185 YDSKNN
+185 
-191 HNYTTSDKLYAPST
+191 
-205 AGTTGAEKNITVGS
+205 
-219 NDDKKLNTATYWDY
+219 
-233 YSSNVWFWL
+233 
-242 RKPCYSASVWYA
+242 
-254 DTTYK
+254 
-259 HISIG
+259 
-264 GSYPSYPG
+264 
-272 YFGIRPASNLN
+272 
-283 LSDVL
+283 
-288 FASAAKSAT
+288 
-297 SETAVSGIIA
+297 
-307 SDTAMTLRLDGN
+307 
-319 SKNIGSVF
+319 
-327 YNDTSGNIKV
+327 
-337 SKGSAENVALVVQ
+337 
-350 GNDGTNDW
+350 
-358 YYSKQITGSDT
+358 
-369 VTVKASDI
+369 
-377 MTELNLTSDI
+377 
-387 DLSVCKIWLET
+387 
-398 TENNMA
+398 
-404 YVVPAE
+404 
-410 KINISYMTKEQLM
+410 
-423 NSFTPNSDGTAENIG
+423 
-438 KLIFGKNSDGDAQEW
+438 
-453 YILGKDNG
+453 
-461 VSGDNTVI
+461 
-469 FASSTIRT
+469 
-477 EHRFNYNTWDYIQ
+477 
-490 TYSYEGGTGY
+490 
-500 GDGAGSIQVY
+500 
-510 VNHYGASELRSTLQ
+510 
-524 DMVKSGNNTYFS
+524 
-536 ETEQN
+536 
-541 LMNITTVI
+541 
-549 TNDTMNGCNYTTSDK
+549 
-564 LYVPSSTSEGF
+564 
-575 TGKNIRV
+575 
-582 GSDDGK
+582 
-588 GLFADTYW
+588 
-596 NDGNWFWLRS
+596 
-606 PDEDSGNVEYYAYT
+606 
-620 SYNSVGRT
+620 
-628 YVNCKERYLGI
+628 
-639 RPVSNLNL
+639 
-647 SDVLF
+647 
-652 ASAAKSA
+652 
-659 TSDTEVADRIASDAA
+659 
-674 MTLRLD
+674 
-680 GSRKNIGTAIY
+680 
-691 NAATGEIKVSR
+691 
-702 GSNDGN
+702 
-708 VSLVVQ
+708 
-714 GDDGANDCYYSKQ
+714 
-727 ITGSDTVSVKASDIS
+727 
-742 SALNM
+742 
-747 TSDIDLSSCKIWLE
+747 
-761 TTEDN
+761 
-766 VIYAVQAEKE
+766 
-776 IEKINTTY
+776 
-784 VTKEQLMNSFTPYS
+784 
-798 DGNATNIGKLSFGKN
+798 
-813 SAGNSQE
+813 
-820 WYILGKDDGVTGDN
+820 
-834 TVIFAASPLKTGQV
+834 
-848 FNEWDLWNE
+848 
-857 DGQDL
+857 
-862 NYYESSQLRKV
+862 
-873 LQDMASSDNNN
+873 
-884 YFSYAEQHMMNNTT
+884 
-898 VTTNVP
+898 
-904 RQSTTYTTTDKLY
+904 
-917 ALTGDKND
+917 
-925 NQYIWA
+925 
-931 GSSNDKKLAMTT
+931 
-943 YWNNGEYFWLR
+943 
-954 TPNTISKN
+954 
-962 DELIACPGYCVESLH
+962 
-977 ISVEYEVR
+977 
-985 PAANLNLSG
+985 
-994 VIFASAATV
+994 
-1003 ATSEDTV
+1003 
-1010 SGRIA
+1010 
-1015 SDAAMALRFEGNPLD
+1015 
-1030 VGSVTFNAV
+1030 
-1039 SGEVKAV
+1039 
-1046 KRDASDNVALVI
+1046 
-1058 QGNDGTDDWY
+1058 
-1068 YSKQITGLDT
+1068 
-1078 VTVKSSDIKTALN
+1078 
-1091 LTSDIDLSACAIW
+1091 
-1104 IETTEDNLIR
+1104 
-1114 AVQAEAANE
+1114 
-1123 VNICYHDADVEHIF
+1123 
-1137 GIEYNKDMTI
+1137 
-1147 AELNQIIYNVTG
+1147 
-1159 IDTDKYQLKYEDT
+1159 
-1172 ILENDKTLQDYGI
+1172 
-1185 QKGSII
+1185 
-1191 NVNQIIDRIEAAINL
+1191 NQIIDRIEATINL
-1206 PKGGEKLS
+1206 PKGGEYLS
-1214 TQITCNTANIAS
+1214 TQITCNTANIAG
-1226 ASLNWIGDYGDRASY
+1226 ASLNWIDDYGDIASY

-1411 SSISFNGSDIDVSQ
+1411 SSISFNGLGIDVSQ

-1435 PTYSIISDTEDGSV
+1435 PTYSIISHTEDGSV

-1501 SDYSGTYDGQAHSID
+1501 ADYSGTYDGQAHSID
-1516 VSVTNP
+1516 VNVTNP

-1626 VSNAKIGNR
+1626 VSNVKIGNR

-1795 GKCEICEYTDSE
+1795 RKCEICEYTD
-1807 TVDTTA
+1807 
-1813 TVTQSKNCTRP
+1813 
-1824 ELTKYTA
+1824 
-1831 TFKNAHNNGFEEQVR
+1831 
-1846 TDVMTAS
+1846 
-1853 ATGHNMSE
+1853 
-1861 WISNGDDTH
+1861 
-1870 SKKCK
+1870 
-1875 NPDCTYRES
+1875 
-1884 GDCVGGTASYFKKAI
+1884 
-1899 CDACGAEYGSLITD
+1899 
-1913 ITNPTG
+1913 
-1919 EITVS
+1919 
-1924 NNRWNSLLNTITFGH
+1924 
-1939 FFKETQKVT
+1939 
-1948 ITGNDDSYNSEG
+1948 
-1960 YDSSKN
+1960 
-1966 AVKISYLLV
+1966 
-1975 SGIDAKAYTTDE
+1975 
-1987 LAQKY
+1987 
-1992 AEGKFKEYASSFN
+1992 
-2005 IATDDRYVVFARI
+2005 
-2018 EDFAGN
+2018 
-2024 ATYISTD
+2024 
-2031 GMIVDT
+2031 
-2037 IAPVVDGITEGNTY
+2037 
-2051 CINAKF
+2051 
-2057 TVSDENIDKVTD
+2057 
-2069 TTASAVTTITA
+2069 
-2080 IDGVYTLS
+2080 
-2088 AGTHK
+2088 
-2093 IIVSDKA
+2093 
-2100 GNSTV
+2100 
-2105 VNVTV
+2105 
-2110 NGEHSYSEPT
+2110 
-2120 YTFNADNT
+2120 
-2128 ECTAERICQVCQ
+2128 
-2140 NKESETVD
+2140 SETVD

-2335 NNDDDNDN
+2335 NNNDDNDN
-2343 NNNGNDNNNNSSDNN
+2343 NNNGNDNNNNSN
-2358 NGNDNNNSSGNHNGN
+2358 
-2373 GSDNKHNNSSTNAGD
+2373 TNAGD

>member
-1 MKKEERKRVTKRIFA
+1 MKKEERKRVTKRILA

-41 AGLPGVTAYAAK
+41 AGLPSVTAYVAK

-140 SIQVD
+140 SIPVD

-191 HNYTTSDKLYAPST
+191 NNYTTSDKLYAPST

-233 YSSNVWFWL
+233 SSSNVWFWL

-327 YNDTSGNIKV
+327 YNDTSGNINV

-404 YVVPAE
+404 YAVPAE

-453 YILGKDNG
+453 YILGKDSG

-469 FASSTIRT
+469 FASSPIIKSGQIFSYDTSDYT
-477 EHRFNYNTWDYIQ
+477 KTYNY
-490 TYSYEGGTGY
+490 EAGTGY
-500 GDGAGSIQVY
+500 GDSAGSIPVD
-510 VNHYGASELRSTLQ
+510 VNHYGASELRSVHQ

-541 LMNITTVI
+541 LMNVTTV
-549 TNDTMNGCNYTTSDK
+549 TTYDSKNNNNYTTSDK
-564 LYVPSSTSEGF
+564 LYAPSTAGT
-575 TGKNIRV
+575 TGAEKNITV
-582 GSDDGK
+582 GSNDDK
-588 GLFADTYW
+588 KLNTATYW
-596 NDGNWFWLRS
+596 DYSSSNVWFWLRKPCYS
-606 PDEDSGNVEYYAYT
+606 ASVWYADTTYKHISIGG
-620 SYNSVGRT
+620 SYPSYPG
-628 YVNCKERYLGI
+628 YFGI
-639 RPVSNLNL
+639 RPASNLNL

-659 TSDTEVADRIASDAA
+659 SSDNEVADRIASDAA

-680 GSRKNIGTAIY
+680 GSRKHIGTAIY

-727 ITGSDTVSVKASDIS
+727 ITGSDTVTVKASDIS

-798 DGNATNIGKLSFGKN
+798 DGNAVNIGKLSFGKN

-834 TVIFAASPLKTGQV
+834 TVIFATSPIKTGQV
-848 FNEWDLWNE
+848 FNEWDSWNAE
-857 DGQDL
+857 NTDL
-862 NYYESSQLRKV
+862 NYYESSQLRNV

-884 YFSYAEQHMMNNTT
+884 YFSYEEQHMMNNTT

-917 ALTGDKND
+917 ALTGDKAD
-925 NQYIWA
+925 DQYLWA

-954 TPNTISKN
+954 TPNTITKN
-962 DELIACPGYCVESLH
+962 DELIACPRYCVGSIH
-977 ISVEYEVR
+977 ISQEYEVR
-985 PAANLNLSG
+985 PAANLNLSE

-1003 ATSEDTV
+1003 ATSEDAI
-1010 SGRIA
+1010 SGIIA
-1015 SDAAMALRFEGNPLD
+1015 SDTAMTLRFGGNPD
-1030 VGSVTFNAV
+1030 AVGSVTFNAV

-1046 KRDASDNVALVI
+1046 KGNASGNVALVI
-1058 QGNDGTDDWY
+1058 QGNDGTDNWY
-1068 YSKQITGLDT
+1068 YSKQITGSDT

-1091 LTSDIDLSACAIW
+1091 LTSDIDLSTCAIW
-1104 IETTEDNLIR
+1104 TETTIDSLIY
-1114 AVQAEAANE
+1114 AGQAEAANE
-1123 VNICYHDADVEHIF
+1123 VNICYYDADVEHIF

-1172 ILENDKTLQDYGI
+1172 ILENDKTLQDYSI

-1191 NVNQIIDRIEAAINL
+1191 NVNQIIDRIEATINL
-1206 PKGGEKLS
+1206 PKGGEYLS
-1214 TQITCNTANIAS
+1214 TQITCNTANIAG
-1226 ASLNWIGDYGDRASY
+1226 ASFNWIDDYGDIANY

-1281 DGTITITKDYPSTKD
+1281 DGTITVTKDYVSTKD

-1318 DSIIFSNNEVF
+1318 DSIIFSNNEI
-1329 NDELG
+1329 G
-1334 EYAGFLS
+1334 EYANFLS

-1346 GFEHSLR
+1346 GFERSLR

-1374 KNFDDLSNYEVDSSC
+1374 KIVDNDLEDFEVDSSC

-1425 YFTIDENAGT
+1425 YFTIDENAGA
-1435 PTYSIISDTEDGSV
+1435 PTYSIISD
-1449 TGKGNLDGSTLTVT
+1449 
-1463 KTGTIKVKLTTSANG
+1463 
-1478 NYAAGEATIT
+1478 Y
-1488 LTISNGTIQDYTA
+1488 
-1501 SDYSGTYDGQAHSID
+1501 
-1516 VSVTNP
+1516 P
-1522 AGTKITYGEDGIN
+1522 
-1535 YSEENPK
+1535 
-1542 YTDAGEYTVYYKI
+1542 
-1555 EKANYDTIKGS
+1555 
-1566 KTVNISRKDVTI
+1566 
-1578 TAGNQSVVW
+1578 
-1587 NHNIDQTKYKV
+1587 
-1598 SGLAGGDSITDITLT
+1598 
-1613 PSTSA
+1613 
-1618 LTDNGIIT
+1618 
-1626 VSNAKIGNR
+1626 
-1635 KDVTHSYNILVVNG
+1635 
-1649 RLEITHDTTLAPTG
+1649 
-1663 INAIKTKQSYKEGDI
+1663 
-1678 LNVDDIIVTANYADG
+1678 
-1693 YSENVT
+1693 
-1699 EFTTN
+1699 
-1704 ASDIDMNIAGNKTLT
+1704 
-1719 VSYTKNGGT
+1719 
-1728 KTCDIIINVV
+1728 
-1738 HVHKFDG
+1738 
-1745 AIWKSDG
+1745 
-1752 INHWKECTIAH
+1752 
-1763 CDKSDGYRID
+1763 
-1773 ETAHTY
+1773 
-1779 IHTYIW
+1779 
-1785 SGDNKKCTAT
+1785 
-1795 GKCEICEYTDSE
+1795 
-1807 TVDTTA
+1807 
-1813 TVTQSKNCTRP
+1813 
-1824 ELTKYTA
+1824 
-1831 TFKNAHNNGFEEQVR
+1831 
-1846 TDVMTAS
+1846 
-1853 ATGHNMSE
+1853 
-1861 WISNGDDTH
+1861 
-1870 SKKCK
+1870 
-1875 NPDCTYRES
+1875 
-1884 GDCVGGTASYFKKAI
+1884 
-1899 CDACGAEYGSLITD
+1899 
-1913 ITNPTG
+1913 
-1919 EITVS
+1919 
-1924 NNRWNSLLNTITFGH
+1924 
-1939 FFKETQKVT
+1939 
-1948 ITGNDDSYNSEG
+1948 
-1960 YDSSKN
+1960 
-1966 AVKISYLLV
+1966 YL
-1975 SGIDAKAYTTDE
+1975 
-1987 LAQKY
+1987 
-1992 AEGKFKEYASSFN
+1992 
-2005 IATDDRYVVFARI
+2005 
-2018 EDFAGN
+2018 
-2024 ATYISTD
+2024 
-2031 GMIVDT
+2031 
-2037 IAPVVDGITEGNTY
+2037 
-2051 CINAKF
+2051 
-2057 TVSDENIDKVTD
+2057 
-2069 TTASAVTTITA
+2069 
-2080 IDGVYTLS
+2080 
-2088 AGTHK
+2088 
-2093 IIVSDKA
+2093 
-2100 GNSTV
+2100 
-2105 VNVTV
+2105 
-2110 NGEHSYSEPT
+2110 
-2120 YTFNADNT
+2120 
-2128 ECTAERICQVCQ
+2128 
-2140 NKESETVD
+2140 
-2148 TTATVTQSK
+2148 
-2157 NCTRPELTTYKAVF
+2157 
-2171 TNPYFAEQTMENVE
+2171 
-2185 TAPATGHIS
+2185 
-2194 SDWILDK
+2194 
-2201 PATIK
+2201 
-2206 ESGSRHKECIVCGET
+2206 
-2221 LEVEEIEKL
+2221 
-2230 EQVAYEIINGTDS
+2230 
-2243 KWVENSESSIVI
+2243 
-2255 SGNGEL
+2255 
-2261 AKFTGV
+2261 
-2267 KVDGELI
+2267 
-2274 DSTNYIATEG
+2274 
-2284 STIITLKADYL
+2284 
-2295 KTLSVGSHSFEIV
+2295 
-2308 WEDGMASTNFNVVK
+2308 
-2322 KTSDNDHNNGNND
+2322 
-2335 NNDDDNDN
+2335 
-2343 NNNGNDNNNNSSDNN
+2343 
-2358 NGNDNNNSSGNHNGN
+2358 
-2373 GSDNKHNNSSTNAGD
+2373 
-2388 NKNNNA
+2388 
-2394 NSNTNQAG
+2394 
-2402 LPGNKKNDLSDT
+2402 
-2414 KGNHQST
+2414 
-2421 TPAKTG
+2421 
-2427 DSTNLTL
+2427 
-2434 WITLLMASIAGI
+2434 
-2446 TGIFTRRK
+2446 
-2454 KKNCK
+2454 

>member
-1 MKKEERKRVTKRIFA
+1 MKKVERKRVTKRILA

-32 LADDNNSTK
+32 LAEDNNGTK
-41 AGLPGVTAYAAK
+41 AGLPSVTAYA
-53 EQLMNSFTPDSNG
+53 
-66 TAVNIGKLIFGKNS
+66 
-80 DGDAQE
+80 
-86 WYILGKD
+86 
-93 SGVSGDNTVIFASS
+93 
-107 PIIKSGQIF
+107 
-116 SYDTS
+116 
-121 DYTKTYNYEA
+121 
-131 GTGYGDSAG
+131 
-140 SIQVD
+140 
-145 VNHYGASELRSVH
+145 
-158 QDMVKSGNNTYFSET
+158 
-173 EQNLMN
+173 
-179 VTTVTT
+179 
-185 YDSKNN
+185 
-191 HNYTTSDKLYAPST
+191 
-205 AGTTGAEKNITVGS
+205 
-219 NDDKKLNTATYWDY
+219 
-233 YSSNVWFWL
+233 
-242 RKPCYSASVWYA
+242 
-254 DTTYK
+254 
-259 HISIG
+259 
-264 GSYPSYPG
+264 
-272 YFGIRPASNLN
+272 
-283 LSDVL
+283 
-288 FASAAKSAT
+288 
-297 SETAVSGIIA
+297 
-307 SDTAMTLRLDGN
+307 
-319 SKNIGSVF
+319 
-327 YNDTSGNIKV
+327 
-337 SKGSAENVALVVQ
+337 
-350 GNDGTNDW
+350 
-358 YYSKQITGSDT
+358 
-369 VTVKASDI
+369 
-377 MTELNLTSDI
+377 
-387 DLSVCKIWLET
+387 
-398 TENNMA
+398 
-404 YVVPAE
+404 
-410 KINISYMTKEQLM
+410 TKEQLM
-423 NSFTPNSDGTAENIG
+423 NSFIPNSDGTAENIG

-453 YILGKDNG
+453 YVLGKDTG

-469 FASSTIRT
+469 FATSTIRT
-477 EHRFNYNTWDYIQ
+477 GQRFNDYTSDYTQ
-490 TYSYEGGTGY
+490 TYNYEAGTGY
-500 GDGAGSIQVY
+500 GDSAGSIQVY
-510 VNHYGASELRSTLQ
+510 INHYGASELRSILQ
-524 DMVKSGNNTYFS
+524 DMVKGGNNTYFS
-536 ETEQN
+536 ETEHN
-541 LMNITTVI
+541 LMNVTTV
-549 TNDTMNGCNYTTSDK
+549 TTYDTKNDCYYITSDK
-564 LYVPSSTSEGF
+564 LYIPSSTSYGL
-575 TGKNIRV
+575 TTKNIRV
-582 GSDDGK
+582 GSNDDK
-588 GLFADTYW
+588 ELFTDTYW
-596 NDGNWFWLRS
+596 NSGKWFWLRS
-606 PDEDSGNVEYYAYT
+606 PNNRREDYGIYANI
-620 SYNSVGRT
+620 SYNRVDSYAT
-628 YVNCKERYLGI
+628 WLDEKYIGI
-639 RPVSNLNL
+639 RPASNLNL
-647 SDVLF
+647 TDVLF

-659 TSDTEVADRIASDAA
+659 SSDTEVSDRIASDAA

-680 GSRKNIGTAIY
+680 GSSKNIGTAIY
-691 NAATGEIKVSR
+691 NATTGEIKVSR

-708 VSLVVQ
+708 VALVVQ

-727 ITGSDTVSVKASDIS
+727 ITGSDTVTVKASDIS

-766 VIYAVQAEKE
+766 VIYAVQADKE

-798 DGNATNIGKLSFGKN
+798 DGNATNIGKLLFGKN

-834 TVIFAASPLKTGQV
+834 TVIFAAGPIKTGQV
-848 FNEWDLWNE
+848 FNEWDSWNAE
-857 DGQDL
+857 NPDL
-862 NYYESSQLRKV
+862 NYYESSQLRNV

-917 ALTGDKND
+917 ALTGDKAD
-925 NQYIWA
+925 KQYLWA

-962 DELIACPGYCVESLH
+962 EELIACPGYSVGSLH
-977 ISVEYEVR
+977 ISQEYEVR
-985 PAANLNLSG
+985 PAANLNLSE

-1003 ATSEDTV
+1003 ATSEDAI
-1010 SGRIA
+1010 SGIIA
-1015 SDAAMALRFEGNPLD
+1015 PDTAMTLRFDGSPD
-1030 VGSVTFNAV
+1030 DDAGSVTFNAV

-1046 KRDASDNVALVI
+1046 KGNAPGNVALVI

-1068 YSKQITGLDT
+1068 YSKQITGSDT

-1091 LTSDIDLSACAIW
+1091 LTSDIDLSTCAIW
-1104 IETTEDNLIR
+1104 TETTMDGLR
-1114 AVQAEAANE
+1114 YAVQAEAAND
-1123 VNICYHDADVEHIF
+1123 VNICYYDADVEHIF

-1159 IDTDKYQLKYEDT
+1159 IDTDKYQLKYEDA
-1172 ILENDKTLQDYGI
+1172 ILENDKTLQNYSI

-1191 NVNQIIDRIEAAINL
+1191 NVNQIIDRIEATINL
-1206 PKGGEKLS
+1206 PKGGEYLS

-1226 ASLNWIGDYGDRASY
+1226 ASLNWIDDYGDRASY

-1281 DGTITITKDYPSTKD
+1281 DGTITVTKDYVSTKD

-1318 DSIIFSNNEVF
+1318 DSIIFSNNE
-1329 NDELG
+1329 LG
-1334 EYAGFLS
+1334 EYANFLS

-1346 GFEHSLR
+1346 GFERSLR

-1374 KNFDDLSNYEVDSSC
+1374 KIVDKGLEDFEVDSSC

-1396 IKNKAATPV
+1396 LKNKAATPV

-1411 SSISFNGSDIDVSQ
+1411 SSISYNGSDIDVSQ
-1425 YFTIDENAGT
+1425 YFTIDGNAGT
-1435 PTYSIISDTEDGSV
+1435 PTYSIIPDTEDSSV
-1449 TGKGNLDGSTLTVT
+1449 TGEGNLNGSTLTVT
-1463 KTGTIKVKLTTSANG
+1463 KTGTIKVKLTTVANG
-1478 NYAAGEATIT
+1478 NYAVGEATIT
-1488 LTISNGTIQDYTA
+1488 LTVSNGTIQDYTA

-1516 VSVTNP
+1516 VNVTNP
-1522 AGTKITYGEDGIN
+1522 AGTKVTYSEDGIN

-1578 TAGNQSVVW
+1578 TADNQSVVW
-1587 NHNIDQTKYKV
+1587 NHNIDQTKYKA

-1626 VSNAKIGNR
+1626 ISNVKIGNS
-1635 KDVTHSYNILVVNG
+1635 KDVTHNYNISVVSG
-1649 RLEITHDTTLAPTG
+1649 KLEITHDTTLAPTG
-1663 INAIKTKQSYKEGDI
+1663 INAIKTKQSYKEGDT

-1704 ASDIDMNIAGNKTLT
+1704 ASDIDMNIAGDKTLT

-1752 INHWKECTIAH
+1752 ESHWKECVVAH

-1779 IHTYIW
+1779 TYTYIW
-1785 SGDNKKCTAT
+1785 SGDNTKCTAT
-1795 GKCEICEYTDSE
+1795 RKCEVCEYTDSE

-1813 TVTQSKNCTRP
+1813 TITQSKNCTRP

-1846 TDVMTAS
+1846 TDVLTAS

-1870 SKKCK
+1870 SKKCQ
-1875 NPDCTYRES
+1875 NSDCTYRED
-1884 GDCVGGTASYFKKAI
+1884 GDCFGGTASYFKKAI
-1899 CDACGAEYGSLITD
+1899 CEECGAEYGSLIAD

-1924 NNRWNSLLNTITFGH
+1924 NNRWNSLLNTITFSH

-1948 ITGNDDSYNSEG
+1948 ITGNDDSYNSDG

-1975 SGIDAKAYTTDE
+1975 SGADAKAYTTDE

-1992 AEGKFKEYASSFN
+1992 ADGKFKEYTSSFN
-2005 IATDDRYVVFARI
+2005 IATDDKYVVFARI

-2024 ATYISTD
+2024 VTYISTD

-2037 IAPVVDGITEGNTY
+2037 IAPVVDGITEGNIY

-2069 TTASAVTTITA
+2069 TTDSATTTLTS

-2093 IIVSDKA
+2093 ITVSDKA

-2128 ECTAERICQVCQ
+2128 ECTAERICQVCHQ
-2140 NKESETVD
+2140 DKESETVD
-2148 TTATVTQSK
+2148 TVITVTQNKS
-2157 NCTRPELTTYKAVF
+2157 CTQPELTTYKAVF
-2171 TNPYFAEQTMENVE
+2171 INPYFAEQTMENVE
-2185 TAPATGHIS
+2185 TAPATGHTS
-2194 SDWILDK
+2194 SDWIIDK
-2201 PATIK
+2201 PATVK
-2206 ESGSRHKECIVCGET
+2206 ESGSRHKECTVCGET

-2230 EQVAYEIINGTDS
+2230 APIVYEIINGADS
-2243 KWVENSESSIVI
+2243 KWVENSDSSIII

-2261 AKFTGV
+2261 SKFTGV

-2274 DSTNYIATEG
+2274 DSANYTATEG

-2295 KTLSVGSHSFEIV
+2295 KTLSIGSHSFEIV
-2308 WEDGMASTNFNVVK
+2308 WEDGVASTNFNVVK
-2322 KTSDNDHNNGNND
+2322 NASDDDHNNGNND
-2335 NNDDDNDN
+2335 NNDNDN
-2343 NNNGNDNNNNSSDNN
+2343 NNNGNDNNNNGNDNN
-2358 NGNDNNNSSGNHNGN
+2358 SGNDNNNGSDNNNNSNNNGNNNNGSGNNNNNTNGSNNNNAN

-2388 NKNNNA
+2388 NKHNNA
-2394 NSNTNQAG
+2394 NSNNNQAG
-2402 LPGNKKNDLSDT
+2402 IPGNKKNDSVNT
-2414 KGNHQST
+2414 KGNNQST

-2454 KKNCK
+2454 KKDCK

>member
-1 MKKEERKRVTKRIFA
+1 MKKEERKRVTKRILA

-41 AGLPGVTAYAAK
+41 AGLPSVTAYAAK

-140 SIQVD
+140 SITVD

-191 HNYTTSDKLYAPST
+191 NNYTTSDKLYAPST

-242 RKPCYSASVWYA
+242 RKPCYSSSVWYA
-254 DTTYK
+254 DTTYN

-337 SKGSAENVALVVQ
+337 SKGSAENVALVIQ

-387 DLSVCKIWLET
+387 DLSVCKIWLQT

-404 YVVPAE
+404 YAVPAE

-477 EHRFNYNTWDYIQ
+477 EHRFNYNTGDYIQ

-588 GLFADTYW
+588 ELFADTYW

-628 YVNCKERYLGI
+628 YVNYKERYLGI

-659 TSDTEVADRIASDAA
+659 SSDNEVADRIASDAA

-714 GDDGANDCYYSKQ
+714 GDDGANDCCYSKQ

-742 SALNM
+742 SSLNM

-798 DGNATNIGKLSFGKN
+798 DGNAVNIGKLSFGKN

-834 TVIFAASPLKTGQV
+834 TVIFAASPIKTGQV
-848 FNEWDLWNE
+848 FNEWDRLNE
-857 DGQDL
+857 ENLDL

-873 LQDMASSDNNN
+873 LQDMASSNNNN
-884 YFSYAEQHMMNNTT
+884 YFSYLEQHMMNNTT

-917 ALTGDKND
+917 ALTGDRD
-925 NQYIWA
+925 DDQYLWA

-943 YWNNGEYFWLR
+943 YWNNGEDFWLR
-954 TPNTISKN
+954 TPNTITKN
-962 DELIACPGYCVESLH
+962 DELIACPGYCVGSIH
-977 ISVEYEVR
+977 ISQEYEVR
-985 PAANLNLSG
+985 PAANLNLSE

-1003 ATSEDTV
+1003 ATSEDAI
-1010 SGRIA
+1010 SGIIVP
-1015 SDAAMALRFEGNPLD
+1015 DTAMTLRFGGNPD
-1030 VGSVTFNAV
+1030 NVGSVTFNAV

-1046 KRDASDNVALVI
+1046 KGNASGNVALVI

-1068 YSKQITGLDT
+1068 YSKQITGSDT

-1091 LTSDIDLSACAIW
+1091 LTSDIDLSTCAIW
-1104 IETTEDNLIR
+1104 TETTIDSLIY
-1114 AVQAEAANE
+1114 AGQAEAANE
-1123 VNICYHDADVEHIF
+1123 VNICYYDADVEHIF

-1159 IDTDKYQLKYEDT
+1159 IDTDKYKLKYEDT
-1172 ILENDKTLQDYGI
+1172 ILENDITLQDYGI

-1191 NVNQIIDRIEAAINL
+1191 NVNQIIDRIEATINL
-1206 PKGGEKLS
+1206 PKGGEYLS
-1214 TQITCNTANIAS
+1214 TQITCNTANIAG
-1226 ASLNWIGDYGDRASY
+1226 ASLNWIGDYGDIASY

-1271 TLSDNKTVNA
+1271 TLLDNKTVNA

-1374 KNFDDLSNYEVDSSC
+1374 KDFNDLSNYEVDSSC

-1435 PTYSIISDTEDGSV
+1435 PTYSIISHTEDGSV

-1578 TAGNQSVVW
+1578 TAGSQSVVW

-1626 VSNAKIGNR
+1626 ISNVKIGNCE
-1635 KDVTHSYNILVVNG
+1635 DVTHNYNILVVNG

-1663 INAIKTKQSYKEGDI
+1663 INAIKTKLSYKEGDI

-1795 GKCEICEYTDSE
+1795 RKCGICEYTDSE

-1846 TDVMTAS
+1846 TDVLTAS

-1875 NPDCTYRES
+1875 NPDCTYRED

-1899 CDACGAEYGSLITD
+1899 CDECGAEYGSLITD

-2005 IATDDRYVVFARI
+2005 IAADDRYVVFARI

-2037 IAPVVDGITEGNTY
+2037 IAPVVDGITESNTY

-2171 TNPYFAEQTMENVE
+2171 TNPHFAEQTMENVE

-2230 EQVAYEIINGTDS
+2230 DPIAYEIINGTDS

-2308 WEDGMASTNFNVVK
+2308 WEDGMAFTNFNVVK

-2335 NNDDDNDN
+2335 NNNDDNDN
-2343 NNNGNDNNNNSSDNN
+2343 NNNGNDNN
-2358 NGNDNNNSSGNHNGN
+2358 
-2373 GSDNKHNNSSTNAGD
+2373 NNSSTNAGD

-2454 KKNCK
+2454 KKDCK

>member
-1 MKKEERKRVTKRIFA
+1 MKKEERKRVTKRILA

-23 VLPGNLDGI
+23 VLPGNIDGI

-41 AGLPGVTAYAAK
+41 AGLPSVTAYAAK

-80 DGDAQE
+80 DGDAQQ

-121 DYTKTYNYEA
+121 DHTKTYNYEA

-140 SIQVD
+140 SIPVD

-158 QDMVKSGNNTYFSET
+158 QDMVKSGNNTYFSKT
-173 EQNLMN
+173 EQKLMN

-191 HNYTTSDKLYAPST
+191 NNYTTSDKLYAPST

-242 RKPCYSASVWYA
+242 RKPCYSACVWYA
-254 DTTYK
+254 DTTYN

-327 YNDTSGNIKV
+327 YNDTSGNINV

-404 YVVPAE
+404 YAVPAE
-410 KINISYMTKEQLM
+410 KVNISYMTKEQLM

-461 VSGDNTVI
+461 VSGDNTII
-469 FASSTIRT
+469 FAASSIMQKQN
-477 EHRFNYNTWDYIQ
+477 FNSSVSEK
-490 TYSYEGGTGY
+490 TYQEDNGTY
-500 GDGAGSIQVY
+500 ADGNPTDIY
-510 VNHYGASELRSTLQ
+510 PNHYGASELRKALQ
-524 DMVKSGNNTYFS
+524 DIAGEESNTYFTT
-536 ETEQN
+536 TEKS
-541 LMNITTVI
+541 LMQATTV
-549 TNDTMNGCNYTTSDK
+549 TTEDAKNNKVYTTSDK
-564 LYVPSSTSEGF
+564 LYVPATGGF
-575 TGKNIRV
+575 NNINIKV
-582 GSDDGK
+582 GSNSSVELSMNAYANSDDS
-588 GLFADTYW
+588 
-596 NDGNWFWLRS
+596 FWLRS
-606 PDEDSGNVEYYAYT
+606 PDGNDRVYVASQGWSFRTSSGII
-620 SYNSVGRT
+620 SK
-628 YVNCKERYLGI
+628 CLI
-639 RPVSNLNL
+639 RPASNLNL

-659 TSDTEVADRIASDAA
+659 SSDNEVADRIASDAA

-714 GDDGANDCYYSKQ
+714 GDDGANDCCYSKQ
-727 ITGSDTVSVKASDIS
+727 ITGSDTVTVKASDIS

-747 TSDIDLSSCKIWLE
+747 TSDIDLSVCKIWLE

-798 DGNATNIGKLSFGKN
+798 DGKAANIGKLSFGKN

-834 TVIFAASPLKTGQV
+834 TVIFAASPIKTGQV

-862 NYYESSQLRKV
+862 NYYESSQLRNV
-873 LQDMASSDNNN
+873 LQDMASSNNNN

-954 TPNTISKN
+954 TPNTITKN
-962 DELIACPGYCVESLH
+962 DELIACPGYCVGSIH
-977 ISVEYEVR
+977 ISQEYEVR
-985 PAANLNLSG
+985 PAANLNLSE

-1003 ATSEDTV
+1003 ATSEDAI
-1010 SGRIA
+1010 SGIIA
-1015 SDAAMALRFEGNPLD
+1015 SDTAMTLRFGGNPDD

-1046 KRDASDNVALVI
+1046 KGNASGNVALVI

-1068 YSKQITGLDT
+1068 YSKQITGSDT

-1091 LTSDIDLSACAIW
+1091 LTSDIDLSTCAIW
-1104 IETTEDNLIR
+1104 TETTIDSLIY
-1114 AVQAEAANE
+1114 AGQAEAAND
-1123 VNICYHDADVEHIF
+1123 VNICYYDADVEHIF

-1172 ILENDKTLQDYGI
+1172 ILENDKTLQDYSI

-1191 NVNQIIDRIEAAINL
+1191 NVNQIIDRIEATINL
-1206 PKGGEKLS
+1206 PKGGEYLS
-1214 TQITCNTANIAS
+1214 TQITCNTANIAG
-1226 ASLNWIGDYGDRASY
+1226 ASLNWIDDYGDIASY

-1374 KNFDDLSNYEVDSSC
+1374 KIVDNDLEDFEVDSSC

-1435 PTYSIISDTEDGSV
+1435 PTYSIISHTEDGSV

-1555 EKANYDTIKGS
+1555 EKANYDTIKDS

-1578 TAGNQSVVW
+1578 TAGSQSVVW

-1626 VSNAKIGNR
+1626 ISNVKIGNS
-1635 KDVTHSYNILVVNG
+1635 KDVTHNYNISVVSG
-1649 RLEITHDTTLAPTG
+1649 KLEITHDTTLAPTG
-1663 INAIKTKQSYKEGDI
+1663 INAIKTKLSYKEGDI

-1779 IHTYIW
+1779 IYTYIW

-1795 GKCEICEYTDSE
+1795 RKCEICEYTDSE

-2005 IATDDRYVVFARI
+2005 IAADDRYVIFARI

-2024 ATYISTD
+2024 TTYISTD

-2069 TTASAVTTITA
+2069 TTASAVTTLTA

-2093 IIVSDKA
+2093 ITVSDKA

-2120 YTFNADNT
+2120 YTFSADNT

-2171 TNPYFAEQTMENVE
+2171 TNPHFAEQTMENVE

-2230 EQVAYEIINGTDS
+2230 DPIAYEIINGTDS

-2308 WEDGMASTNFNVVK
+2308 WEDGIASTNFNVVK

-2335 NNDDDNDN
+2335 NNDDDNNN

-2358 NGNDNNNSSGNHNGN
+2358 NGND
-2373 GSDNKHNNSSTNAGD
+2373 SDNKHNNSSTNAGD

-2421 TPAKTG
+2421 ISAKTG

-2434 WITLLMASIAGI
+2434 WITLFMASIAGI

>member
-1 MKKEERKRVTKRIFA
+1 MKKEERKRVTKRILA

-23 VLPGNLDGI
+23 VLPGNIDGI

-41 AGLPGVTAYAAK
+41 AGLPSVTAYAAK

-121 DYTKTYNYEA
+121 DHTKTYNYEA

-140 SIQVD
+140 SILVD

-158 QDMVKSGNNTYFSET
+158 QDMVKSGNNTYFSKT
-173 EQNLMN
+173 EQKLMN

-191 HNYTTSDKLYAPST
+191 NNYTTSDKLYAPST

-242 RKPCYSASVWYA
+242 RKPCYSACVWYA
-254 DTTYK
+254 DTTYN

-327 YNDTSGNIKV
+327 YNDTSGNINV

-404 YVVPAE
+404 YAVPAE

-461 VSGDNTVI
+461 VSGDNTII
-469 FASSTIRT
+469 FAASSIMQKQN
-477 EHRFNYNTWDYIQ
+477 FNSSVSEK
-490 TYSYEGGTGY
+490 TYQEDNGTY
-500 GDGAGSIQVY
+500 ADGNPTDIY
-510 VNHYGASELRSTLQ
+510 PNHYGASELRKALQ
-524 DMVKSGNNTYFS
+524 DIAGEESNTYFTT
-536 ETEQN
+536 TEKS
-541 LMNITTVI
+541 LMQATTV
-549 TNDTMNGCNYTTSDK
+549 TTEDAKNNKVYTTSDK
-564 LYVPSSTSEGF
+564 LYVPATGGF
-575 TGKNIRV
+575 NNINIKV
-582 GSDDGK
+582 GSNSSVELSMNAYANSDDS
-588 GLFADTYW
+588 
-596 NDGNWFWLRS
+596 FWLRS
-606 PDEDSGNVEYYAYT
+606 PDGNDRVYVALQGWSFRTSSGII
-620 SYNSVGRT
+620 SK
-628 YVNCKERYLGI
+628 CLI
-639 RPVSNLNL
+639 RPASNLNL

-659 TSDTEVADRIASDAA
+659 SSDNEVADRIASDAA

-680 GSRKNIGTAIY
+680 GSRKHIGTAIY

-727 ITGSDTVSVKASDIS
+727 ITGSDTVTVKASDIS

-798 DGNATNIGKLSFGKN
+798 DGNAVNIGKLSFGKN

-834 TVIFAASPLKTGQV
+834 TVIFATSPIKTGQV
-848 FNEWDLWNE
+848 FNEWDSWNAE
-857 DGQDL
+857 NTDL
-862 NYYESSQLRKV
+862 NYYESSQLRNV

-884 YFSYAEQHMMNNTT
+884 YFSYEEQHMMNNTT

-917 ALTGDKND
+917 ALTGEWDD
-925 NQYIWA
+925 DQYLWA

-954 TPNTISKN
+954 TPNTITKN
-962 DELIACPGYCVESLH
+962 DELIACPGYCVGSIH
-977 ISVEYEVR
+977 ISQEYEVR
-985 PAANLNLSG
+985 PAANLNLSE

-1003 ATSEDTV
+1003 ATSEDAI
-1010 SGRIA
+1010 SGIIVP
-1015 SDAAMALRFEGNPLD
+1015 DTAMTLRFGGNPD
-1030 VGSVTFNAV
+1030 EVGSVTFNAV

-1046 KRDASDNVALVI
+1046 KGNASGNVALVI

-1068 YSKQITGLDT
+1068 YSKQITGSDT

-1091 LTSDIDLSACAIW
+1091 LTSDIDLSTCAIW
-1104 IETTEDNLIR
+1104 TETTIDSLIYAR
-1114 AVQAEAANE
+1114 QAEAAND
-1123 VNICYHDADVEHIF
+1123 VNICYYDADVEHIF

-1172 ILENDKTLQDYGI
+1172 ILENDKTLQDYSI

-1191 NVNQIIDRIEAAINL
+1191 NVNQIIDRIEATINL
-1206 PKGGEKLS
+1206 PKGGEYLS
-1214 TQITCNTANIAS
+1214 TQITCNTANIAG
-1226 ASLNWIGDYGDRASY
+1226 ASFNWIDDYGDIANY

-1281 DGTITITKDYPSTKD
+1281 DGTITVTKDYVSTKD

-1318 DSIIFSNNEVF
+1318 DSIIFSNNEI
-1329 NDELG
+1329 G
-1334 EYAGFLS
+1334 EYANFLS

-1346 GFEHSLR
+1346 GFERSLR

-1374 KNFDDLSNYEVDSSC
+1374 KIVDNDLEDFEVDSSC

-1425 YFTIDENAGT
+1425 YFTIDENAGA
-1435 PTYSIISDTEDGSV
+1435 PTYSIISHTEDGSV
-1449 TGKGNLDGSTLTVT
+1449 TGKGNLNGSTLTVT

-1578 TAGNQSVVW
+1578 TAGSQSVVW

-1626 VSNAKIGNR
+1626 VSNVKIGNR

-1795 GKCEICEYTDSE
+1795 RKCEICEYTDSE

-1846 TDVMTAS
+1846 TDVLTAS

-1861 WISNGDDTH
+1861 WISNGYDTH

-1875 NPDCTYRES
+1875 NPDCTYRED

-1899 CDACGAEYGSLITD
+1899 CDECGAEYGSIITD

-2005 IATDDRYVVFARI
+2005 IAADDRYVVFARI
-2018 EDFAGN
+2018 EDFEGN

-2080 IDGVYTLS
+2080 VDGVYTLS

-2093 IIVSDKA
+2093 ITASDNA

-2128 ECTAERICQVCQ
+2128 ECTAKRICQVCQ

-2171 TNPYFAEQTMENVE
+2171 TNPHFAEQTMENVE

-2230 EQVAYEIINGTDS
+2230 DPIAYEIINGTDS

-2308 WEDGMASTNFNVVK
+2308 WEDGIASTNFNVVK

-2343 NNNGNDNNNNSSDNN
+2343 NN
-2358 NGNDNNNSSGNHNGN
+2358 NGN

-2434 WITLLMASIAGI
+2434 WITLFMASIAGI

>member
-1 MKKEERKRVTKRIFA
+1 MKKEERKRVTKRILA

-41 AGLPGVTAYAAK
+41 AGLPSITAYATK

-140 SIQVD
+140 SIPVD

-191 HNYTTSDKLYAPST
+191 NNYTTSDKLYAPST

-233 YSSNVWFWL
+233 SSSNVWFWL

-307 SDTAMTLRLDGN
+307 SDIAMTLRLDGN

-327 YNDTSGNIKV
+327 YNDTSGNINV

-377 MTELNLTSDI
+377 MTELNLTADI

-404 YVVPAE
+404 YAVPAE
-410 KINISYMTKEQLM
+410 KVNISYMTKEQLM

-461 VSGDNTVI
+461 VSGDNTII
-469 FASSTIRT
+469 FAASSIMQKQN
-477 EHRFNYNTWDYIQ
+477 FNSSVSEK
-490 TYSYEGGTGY
+490 TYQEDNGTY
-500 GDGAGSIQVY
+500 ADGNPTDIY
-510 VNHYGASELRSTLQ
+510 PNHYGASELRKALQ
-524 DMVKSGNNTYFS
+524 DIAGEESNTYFTT
-536 ETEQN
+536 TEKS
-541 LMNITTVI
+541 LMQATTVTTEDAKNNKVYI
-549 TNDTMNGCNYTTSDK
+549 TSDK
-564 LYVPSSTSEGF
+564 LYVPATGGF
-575 TGKNIRV
+575 NNINIKV
-582 GSDDGK
+582 GSNSSVELSMNAYANSDDS
-588 GLFADTYW
+588 
-596 NDGNWFWLRS
+596 FWLRS
-606 PDEDSGNVEYYAYT
+606 PDGNDRVYVASQGWSFRTSSGII
-620 SYNSVGRT
+620 SK
-628 YVNCKERYLGI
+628 CLI
-639 RPVSNLNL
+639 RPASNLNL

-659 TSDTEVADRIASDAA
+659 SSDNEVADRIASDAA

-680 GSRKNIGTAIY
+680 GSRKHIGTAIY

-727 ITGSDTVSVKASDIS
+727 ITGSDTVTVKAFDIS

-798 DGNATNIGKLSFGKN
+798 DGNATNIGKLLFGKN

-834 TVIFAASPLKTGQV
+834 TVIFATSPIKTGQV
-848 FNEWDLWNE
+848 FNEWDSWNAE
-857 DGQDL
+857 NQDL
-862 NYYESSQLRKV
+862 NYYESSQLRNV

-884 YFSYAEQHMMNNTT
+884 YFSYEEQHMMNNTT

-917 ALTGDKND
+917 ALTGDKAD
-925 NQYIWA
+925 DQYLWA

-954 TPNTISKN
+954 TPNTITKN
-962 DELIACPGYCVESLH
+962 DELIACPGYCVGSIH
-977 ISVEYEVR
+977 ISQEYEVR
-985 PAANLNLSG
+985 PAANLNLSE

-1003 ATSEDTV
+1003 ATSEDAI
-1010 SGRIA
+1010 SGIIA
-1015 SDAAMALRFEGNPLD
+1015 SDTAMTLRFGGNPDD

-1046 KRDASDNVALVI
+1046 KGNASGNVALVI

-1068 YSKQITGLDT
+1068 YSKQITGSDT

-1091 LTSDIDLSACAIW
+1091 LTSDIDLSTCAIW
-1104 IETTEDNLIR
+1104 TETTIDSLIY
-1114 AVQAEAANE
+1114 AGQAEAANE
-1123 VNICYHDADVEHIF
+1123 VNICYYDADVEHIF

-1172 ILENDKTLQDYGI
+1172 ILENDKTLQDYSI

-1191 NVNQIIDRIEAAINL
+1191 NVNQIIDRIEATINL
-1206 PKGGEKLS
+1206 PKGGEYLS
-1214 TQITCNTANIAS
+1214 TQITCNTANIAG
-1226 ASLNWIGDYGDRASY
+1226 ASLNWIDDYGDIANY

-1281 DGTITITKDYPSTKD
+1281 DGTITVTKDYVSTKD

-1318 DSIIFSNNEVF
+1318 DSIIFSNNEI
-1329 NDELG
+1329 G
-1334 EYAGFLS
+1334 EYANFLS

-1346 GFEHSLR
+1346 GFERSLR

-1374 KNFDDLSNYEVDSSC
+1374 KIVDNDLEDFEVNSSC

-1425 YFTIDENAGT
+1425 YFTIDENAGA

-1463 KTGTIKVKLTTSANG
+1463 KTGTIKVKLTTSAKG

-1626 VSNAKIGNR
+1626 ISNVKIGNC

-1795 GKCEICEYTDSE
+1795 RKCEICEYTDSE

-1846 TDVMTAS
+1846 TDVLTAS

-1875 NPDCTYRES
+1875 NPDCTYRED
-1884 GDCVGGTASYFKKAI
+1884 GDCVGGTASYFEKAI
-1899 CDACGAEYGSLITD
+1899 CDECGAEYGSLITD

-1924 NNRWNSLLNTITFGH
+1924 NNRWNSLLNTITFDH

-2005 IATDDRYVVFARI
+2005 IAADDRYVVFARI

-2051 CINAKF
+2051 CKNAKF

-2171 TNPYFAEQTMENVE
+2171 TNPHFAEQNMENVE

-2274 DSTNYIATEG
+2274 DSINYIATEG

-2322 KTSDNDHNNGNND
+2322 KTSDDDHNNGNND

-2343 NNNGNDNNNNSSDNN
+2343 NNNGNDNNNNSS
-2358 NGNDNNNSSGNHNGN
+2358 GNHNGN
-2373 GSDNKHNNSSTNAGD
+2373 GSDNKHNNSSTNAGN

-2394 NSNTNQAG
+2394 NTNTNQAG

-2414 KGNHQST
+2414 KGSHQST